1 MKLNQVRQSFLNYF
15 KNKNHK
21 ILPSSGLV
29 PKGDDSLLF
38 TNAGMVQFK
47 DTFLGLDNRDYSAT
61 TSQKCLRVGGK
72 HNDLENVG
80 FTTRHQT
87 FFEML
92 GNFSFGEYFKEKAIE
107 YAWEFLTEELKLPE
121 DRLWVTVHKDDKE
134 SEEIWLKKIGVSS
147 TRLAKLGDDDN
158 FWSMGDTGPC
168 GPCSEIF
175 FDNGKNFDGKAP
187 GEGDTGERY
196 IEIWNLVFMEFNRD
210 SNGKLSPLPV
220 KCVDTGM
227 GLERIC
233 SVMQEVG
240 SNFEI
245 DIFKSLKV
253 TFSEMYKNPND
264 QSLNVLADHIRAI
277 YFLMS
282 EDILPSNEGRG
293 YVLRRLIRR
302 ASRHA
307 EKMDP
312 ALEFPLAL
320 HLSRFEFLFKKDFP
334 DDFLNFDKIKGN
346 LAKEERLFRKTLK
359 VGTKIFEEY
368 INKSENKI
376 LDGSIAFKLH
386 DTYGFPIDL
395 TTSMALEK
403 EFKVDLK
410 GFNALMEKQK
420 GSSKSSSKFKVSDI
434 VFDSKIKNEW
444 NPSWCWGAS
453 TPGTCI
459 ALFDDDGNGTAS
471 ITDTGFAI
479 FDATPFY
486 AESGGQEGDNGSF
499 MGDYASGSVSDC
511 KKIGNIHL
519 HKISITEGV
528 LELNQE
534 VSLYV
539 DRDRREML
547 MSNHSAT
554 HLLHS
559 ALRKVLGEGVQQ
571 KGSLVSEDKLRF
583 DFSHSSKVTDDQIM
597 EIEDIVN
604 SKIEGAISTRT
615 EVLPYKE
622 ALKTGALA
630 FFGEKYGEKVNVVYI
645 GGDFSVEFC
654 GGTHVNNTSEIEGFA
669 ITKETS
675 VSSGVRRIEAIT
687 GNKYFEEA
695 QNALKTLER
704 LSVKLNVPQE
714 EVADRVDELLEISK
728 NSKKNNKTKKA
739 STLNDVKCKFSGHL
753 GKIKIF
759 ENASLEIL
767 RKESDKLKSDK
778 KIVFAICLSI
788 VEDKLIY
795 IVSSNNSD
803 ELSASDII
811 KVVNDAFDGSGGG
824 RADFAQGGSSQKGN
838 VEELVAKLK
847 ELFKG

>member
-107 YAWEFLTEELKLPE
+107 YAWEFLTVELKLPE

-210 SNGKLSPLPV
+210 SNGKLSSLPV

-227 GLERIC
+227 GLERMC

-240 SNFEI
+240 SNFDI
-245 DIFKSLKV
+245 DIFKSLKNLMSKHF
-253 TFSEMYKNPND
+253 TEPND
-264 QSLNVLADHIRAI
+264 QSLNVLADHLRAI
-277 YFLMS
+277 FFLMA
-282 EDILPSNEGRG
+282 ENIMPSNEGRG

-302 ASRHA
+302 AVRHGYKMGSR
-307 EKMDP
+307 DP
-312 ALEFPLAL
+312 FLSQFLTHLEND
-320 HLSRFEFLFKKDFP
+320 FKEDFG
-334 DDFLNFDKIKGN
+334 DDFLKFEKIQKD
-346 LAKEERLFRKTLK
+346 LLTEEQLFFKTLK
-359 VGTKIFEEY
+359 TGIEIFEAS
-368 INKSENKI
+368 INDTDGKQ
-376 LDGSIAFKLH
+376 LDGAIAFKLH
-386 DTYGFPIDL
+386 DTYGFPVDL
-395 TTSMALEK
+395 TMAMAQERGL
-403 EFKVDLK
+403 KVDQM
-410 GFNALMEKQK
+410 GFDKLMKKQRE
-420 GSSKSSSKFKVSDI
+420 GSKSSSMFKVLDI
-434 VFDSKIKNEW
+434 TIDPKINSEFVGYQEQTAKG
-444 NPSWCWGAS
+444 SCV
-453 TPGTCI
+453 
-459 ALFDDDGNGTAS
+459 ALFDKEGNSVTSLSGE
-471 ITDTGFAI
+471 GFAI
-479 FDATPFY
+479 FSKTPFY
-486 AESGGQEGDNGSF
+486 AESGGQVADIGIFKSTNLNAEILN
-499 MGDYASGSVSDC
+499 C
-511 KKIGNIHL
+511 KKVGDFHL
-519 HKISITEGV
+519 HEISIAEGT
-528 LELNQE
+528 LELKADVE
-534 VSLYV
+534 LIIDSE
-539 DRDRREML
+539 RREKIV
-547 MSNHSAT
+547 SNHSAT

-559 ALRKVLGEGVQQ
+559 ALRKVLGESVEQR
-571 KGSLVSEDKLRF
+571 GSLVNEEKLRF
-583 DFSHSSKVTDDQIM
+583 DFSHSNKVTDDQIM

-604 SKIEGAISTRT
+604 LKIEEAIDTKT
-615 EVLPYKE
+615 EVLPYE
-622 ALKTGALA
+622 DALKTGALA
-630 FFGEKYGEKVNVVYI
+630 FFGDKYGEKVRVVYI
-645 GGDFSVEFC
+645 NGDFSVEFC
-654 GGTHVNNTSEIEGFA
+654 GGTHVKNTSEIGGFA
-669 ITKETS
+669 VTNETS
-675 VSSGVRRIEAIT
+675 VSSGVRRIEAIS
-687 GNKYFEEA
+687 GDKYYKES
-695 QNALKTLER
+695 QNALKTLEL

-714 EVADRVDELLEISK
+714 KIADRVDELLESLK
-728 NSKKNNKTKKA
+728 NSKKNNPVIQAKELRDEQC
-739 STLNDVKCKFSGHL
+739 SFSGSS
-753 GKIKIF
+753 GVIKIF

-778 KIVFAICLSI
+778 KIVFAICLSTT
-788 VEDKLIY
+788 EDKLIY

-803 ELSASDII
+803 EAPASEII
-811 KVVNDAFDGSGGG
+811 KSVNDAFDGSGGG
-824 RADFAQGGSSQKGN
+824 RADFAQGGSSQKES
-838 VEELVAKLK
+838 VDEMVTKLK
-847 ELFKG
+847 GLFKG

>member
-107 YAWEFLTEELKLPE
+107 YAWEFLTKELKLPE

-210 SNGKLSPLPV
+210 SNGKLSSLPV

-227 GLERIC
+227 GLERMC

-240 SNFEI
+240 SNFDI
-245 DIFKSLKV
+245 DIFKSLKNLMSKHF
-253 TFSEMYKNPND
+253 TEPND
-264 QSLNVLADHIRAI
+264 QSLNVLADHLRAI
-277 YFLMS
+277 FFLMA
-282 EDILPSNEGRG
+282 ENIMPSNEGRG

-302 ASRHA
+302 AVRHGYKMGSR
-307 EKMDP
+307 DP
-312 ALEFPLAL
+312 FLSQFLTHLEND
-320 HLSRFEFLFKKDFP
+320 FKEDFG
-334 DDFLNFDKIKGN
+334 DDFLKFEKIQKD
-346 LAKEERLFRKTLK
+346 LLTEEQLFFKTLK
-359 VGTKIFEEY
+359 TGIEIFEASIKETDG
-368 INKSENKI
+368 KQ
-376 LDGSIAFKLH
+376 LDGAIAFKLH
-386 DTYGFPIDL
+386 DTYGFPVDL
-395 TTSMALEK
+395 TMAMAQERGL
-403 EFKVDLK
+403 KVDQK
-410 GFNALMEKQK
+410 GFDKLMKKQRE
-420 GSSKSSSKFKVSDI
+420 GSKSSSMFKVLDI
-434 VFDSKIKNEW
+434 TIDPKINSEFVGYQEQTAKG
-444 NPSWCWGAS
+444 SCV
-453 TPGTCI
+453 
-459 ALFDDDGNGTAS
+459 ALFDEEGNSVTSLSGE
-471 ITDTGFAI
+471 GFAI
-479 FDATPFY
+479 FSKTPFY
-486 AESGGQEGDNGSF
+486 AESGGQVADTGIFKSTNLKGEILN
-499 MGDYASGSVSDC
+499 C
-511 KKIGNIHL
+511 KKVGDFHL
-519 HKISITEGV
+519 HEVTIAEGS
-528 LELNQE
+528 LELNADVE
-534 VSLYV
+534 LIIDSE
-539 DRDRREML
+539 RREKIV
-547 MSNHSAT
+547 SNHSAT

-559 ALRKVLGEGVQQ
+559 ALRKVLGESVEQR
-571 KGSLVSEDKLRF
+571 GSLVNEEKLRF
-583 DFSHSSKVTDDQIM
+583 DFSHSNKVTDDQIM

-604 SKIEGAISTRT
+604 LKIEEAIDTKT
-615 EVLPYKE
+615 EVLPYE
-622 ALKTGALA
+622 DALKTGALA
-630 FFGEKYGEKVNVVYI
+630 FFGDKYGEKVRVVYI
-645 GGDFSVEFC
+645 NGDFSVEFC
-654 GGTHVNNTSEIEGFA
+654 GGTHVKNTSEIGGFA
-669 ITKETS
+669 VTNETS
-675 VSSGVRRIEAIT
+675 VSSGVRRIEAIS
-687 GNKYFEEA
+687 GDKYYKES
-695 QNALKTLER
+695 QNALKTLEL

-714 EVADRVDELLEISK
+714 KIADRVDELLESLK
-728 NSKKNNKTKKA
+728 NSKKNNPVIQAKELRDEQC
-739 STLNDVKCKFSGHL
+739 SFSGSS
-753 GKIKIF
+753 GVIKIF

-778 KIVFAICLSI
+778 KIVFAICLSTT
-788 VEDKLIY
+788 EDKLIY

-803 ELSASDII
+803 EASASEII

-824 RADFAQGGSSQKGN
+824 RADFAQGGSSQKES
-838 VEELVAKLK
+838 VDEMVTKLK
-847 ELFKG
+847 GLFKG

>member
-121 DRLWVTVHKDDKE
+121 DRLWVTVHKNDKE

-210 SNGKLSPLPV
+210 SNGKLSSLPV

-227 GLERIC
+227 GLERMC

-240 SNFEI
+240 SNFDI
-245 DIFKSLKV
+245 DIFKSLKNLMSKH
-253 TFSEMYKNPND
+253 FSEPND
-264 QSLNVLADHIRAI
+264 QSLNVLADHLRAI
-277 YFLMS
+277 FFLMA
-282 EDILPSNEGRG
+282 ENIMPSNEGRG

-302 ASRHA
+302 AVRHGYKMGSR
-307 EKMDP
+307 DP
-312 ALEFPLAL
+312 FLSQFLTHLEND
-320 HLSRFEFLFKKDFP
+320 FKKDFE
-334 DDFLNFDKIKGN
+334 DDFLKFEKIQKD
-346 LAKEERLFRKTLK
+346 LLTEEQLFFKTLK
-359 VGTKIFEEY
+359 TGIEIFEAS
-368 INKSENKI
+368 INETDGKQ
-376 LDGSIAFKLH
+376 LDGAIAFKLH
-386 DTYGFPIDL
+386 DTYGFPVDL
-395 TTSMALEK
+395 TMAMAQERGL
-403 EFKVDLK
+403 KVDQK
-410 GFNALMEKQK
+410 GFDKLMKKQK
-420 GSSKSSSKFKVSDI
+420 EGSKSSSMFKVLDI
-434 VFDSKIKNEW
+434 TIDPKINSEFVGYQEQTAKG
-444 NPSWCWGAS
+444 SCV
-453 TPGTCI
+453 
-459 ALFDDDGNGTAS
+459 ALFDEEGNSVTSLSGE
-471 ITDTGFAI
+471 GFAI
-479 FDATPFY
+479 FSKTPFY
-486 AESGGQEGDNGSF
+486 AESGGQVADIGIFKNTNLNGEILN
-499 MGDYASGSVSDC
+499 C
-511 KKIGNIHL
+511 KKVGDFHL
-519 HKISITEGV
+519 HEISITKGS
-528 LELNQE
+528 LELNADVE
-534 VSLYV
+534 LII
-539 DRDRREML
+539 DAERREKIV
-547 MSNHSAT
+547 SNHSAT

-559 ALRKVLGEGVQQ
+559 ALRKVLGESVEQR
-571 KGSLVSEDKLRF
+571 GSLVNEEKLRF
-583 DFSHSSKVTDDQIM
+583 DFSHSNKVTDDQIM

-604 SKIEGAISTRT
+604 LKIEEAIDTKT
-615 EVLPYKE
+615 EVLPYE
-622 ALKTGALA
+622 DALKTGALA
-630 FFGEKYGEKVNVVYI
+630 FFGDKYGEKVRVVYI
-645 GGDFSVEFC
+645 NGDFSVEFC
-654 GGTHVNNTSEIEGFA
+654 GGTHVKNTSEIGGFA
-669 ITKETS
+669 VTNETS
-675 VSSGVRRIEAIT
+675 VSSGVRRIEAIS
-687 GNKYFEEA
+687 GDKYYKES
-695 QNALKTLER
+695 QNALKTLEL

-714 EVADRVDELLEISK
+714 KIADRVDELLESLK
-728 NSKKNNKTKKA
+728 NSKKNNPAIQAKELRDEQC
-739 STLNDVKCKFSGHL
+739 SFSGSS
-753 GKIKIF
+753 GVFKIF
-759 ENASLEIL
+759 ENASLEVL

-778 KIVFAICLSI
+778 KIVFAICLSTT
-788 VEDKLIY
+788 EDKLIY

-803 ELSASDII
+803 EAPASEII
-811 KVVNDAFDGSGGG
+811 KSVNDAFDGSGGG
-824 RADFAQGGSSQKGN
+824 RADFAQGGSSQKES
-838 VEELVAKLK
+838 VDEMVTKLK
-847 ELFKG
+847 GLFKG

>member
-210 SNGKLSPLPV
+210 SNGKLSSLPV

-227 GLERIC
+227 GLERMC

-240 SNFEI
+240 SNFDI
-245 DIFKSLKV
+245 DIFKSLKNLMSKH
-253 TFSEMYKNPND
+253 FSEPND
-264 QSLNVLADHIRAI
+264 QSLNVLADHVRAI
-277 YFLMS
+277 FFLMA
-282 EDILPSNEGRG
+282 ENIMPSNEGRG

-302 ASRHA
+302 AVRHGYKMGSR
-307 EKMDP
+307 DP
-312 ALEFPLAL
+312 FLSQFLTHLEND
-320 HLSRFEFLFKKDFP
+320 FKEDFG
-334 DDFLNFDKIKGN
+334 DDFLKFEKIQKD
-346 LAKEERLFRKTLK
+346 LLTEEQLFFKTLK
-359 VGTKIFEEY
+359 TGIEIFEAS
-368 INKSENKI
+368 INDTDGKQ
-376 LDGSIAFKLH
+376 LDGAIAFKLH
-386 DTYGFPIDL
+386 DTYGFPVDL
-395 TTSMALEK
+395 TMAMAQERGL
-403 EFKVDLK
+403 KVDQK
-410 GFNALMEKQK
+410 GFDKLMKKQRE
-420 GSSKSSSKFKVSDI
+420 GSKSSSMFKVLDI
-434 VFDSKIKNEW
+434 TIDPKINSEFVGYQEQTAKG
-444 NPSWCWGAS
+444 SCV
-453 TPGTCI
+453 
-459 ALFDDDGNGTAS
+459 ALFDKEGNSVTSLSGE
-471 ITDTGFAI
+471 GFAI
-479 FDATPFY
+479 FSKTPFY
-486 AESGGQEGDNGSF
+486 AESGGQVADIGIFKSTNLNAEILN
-499 MGDYASGSVSDC
+499 C
-511 KKIGNIHL
+511 KKVGDFHL
-519 HKISITEGV
+519 HEISIAEGTLKLKADV
-528 LELNQE
+528 ELIIDSE
-534 VSLYV
+534 
-539 DRDRREML
+539 RREKIV
-547 MSNHSAT
+547 SNHSAT

-559 ALRKVLGEGVQQ
+559 ALRKVLGESVEQR
-571 KGSLVSEDKLRF
+571 GSLVNEEKLRF
-583 DFSHSSKVTDDQIM
+583 DFSHSNKVTDDQIM

-604 SKIEGAISTRT
+604 LKIEEAIDTKT
-615 EVLPYKE
+615 EVLPYE
-622 ALKTGALA
+622 DALKTGALA
-630 FFGEKYGEKVNVVYI
+630 FFGDKYGEKVRVVYI
-645 GGDFSVEFC
+645 NGDFSVEFC
-654 GGTHVNNTSEIEGFA
+654 GGTHVKNTSEIGGFA
-669 ITKETS
+669 VTNETS
-675 VSSGVRRIEAIT
+675 VSSGVRRIEAIS
-687 GNKYFEEA
+687 GDKYYKES
-695 QNALKTLER
+695 QNALKTLEL

-714 EVADRVDELLEISK
+714 KIADRVDELLESLK
-728 NSKKNNKTKKA
+728 NSKKNNPVIQAKELRDEQC
-739 STLNDVKCKFSGHL
+739 SFSGSS
-753 GKIKIF
+753 GVIKIF

-778 KIVFAICLSI
+778 KIVFAICLSTT
-788 VEDKLIY
+788 EDKLIY
-795 IVSSNNSD
+795 IVSSSNSD
-803 ELSASDII
+803 EAPASEII
-811 KVVNDAFDGSGGG
+811 KAVNDAFDGSGGG
-824 RADFAQGGSSQKGN
+824 RADFAQGGSSQKES
-838 VEELVAKLK
+838 VDEMVTKLK
-847 ELFKG
+847 GLFKG

>member
-210 SNGKLSPLPV
+210 SNGKLSSLPV

-227 GLERIC
+227 GLERMC

-240 SNFEI
+240 SNFDI
-245 DIFKSLKV
+245 DIFKSLKNLMSKHF
-253 TFSEMYKNPND
+253 TEPND
-264 QSLNVLADHIRAI
+264 QSLNVLADHLRAI
-277 YFLMS
+277 FFLMV
-282 EDILPSNEGRG
+282 ENIMPSNEGRG

-302 ASRHA
+302 AVRHGYKMGSR
-307 EKMDP
+307 DP
-312 ALEFPLAL
+312 FLSQFLTHLEND
-320 HLSRFEFLFKKDFP
+320 FKKDFE
-334 DDFLNFDKIKGN
+334 DDFLKFEKIQKD
-346 LAKEERLFRKTLK
+346 LLTEEQLFFKTLK
-359 VGTKIFEEY
+359 TGIEIFEAS
-368 INKSENKI
+368 INDTDGKQ
-376 LDGSIAFKLH
+376 LDGAIAFKLH
-386 DTYGFPIDL
+386 DTYGFPVDL
-395 TTSMALEK
+395 TMAMAQERGL
-403 EFKVDLK
+403 KVDQK
-410 GFNALMEKQK
+410 GFDKLMKKQRE
-420 GSSKSSSKFKVSDI
+420 GSKSSSMFKVLDI
-434 VFDSKIKNEW
+434 TIDPKIKSEFVGYQEQTAEGI
-444 NPSWCWGAS
+444 CV
-453 TPGTCI
+453 
-459 ALFDDDGNGTAS
+459 ALFDEEGNSVTSLSGE
-471 ITDTGFAI
+471 GFAI
-479 FDATPFY
+479 FSKTPFY
-486 AESGGQEGDNGSF
+486 AESGGQVADTGIFKGTNFNGEILN
-499 MGDYASGSVSDC
+499 C
-511 KKIGNIHL
+511 KKVGDFHL
-519 HKISITEGV
+519 HEVTIAEGS
-528 LELNQE
+528 LELNADVE
-534 VSLYV
+534 LIIDSE
-539 DRDRREML
+539 RREKIV
-547 MSNHSAT
+547 SNHSAT

-559 ALRKVLGEGVQQ
+559 ALRKVLGESVEQR
-571 KGSLVSEDKLRF
+571 GSLVNEEKLRF
-583 DFSHSSKVTDDQIM
+583 DFSHSNKVTDDQIM

-604 SKIEGAISTRT
+604 LKIEEAIDTKT
-615 EVLPYKE
+615 EVLPYE
-622 ALKTGALA
+622 DALKTGALA
-630 FFGEKYGEKVNVVYI
+630 FFGDKYGEKVRVVYI
-645 GGDFSVEFC
+645 NGDFSVEFC
-654 GGTHVNNTSEIEGFA
+654 GGTHVKNTSEIGGFA
-669 ITKETS
+669 VTNETS
-675 VSSGVRRIEAIT
+675 VSSGVRRIEAIS
-687 GNKYFEEA
+687 GDKYYKES
-695 QNALKTLER
+695 QNALKTLEL

-714 EVADRVDELLEISK
+714 KIADRVDELLESLK
-728 NSKKNNKTKKA
+728 NSKKNNPVIQAKELRDEQC
-739 STLNDVKCKFSGHL
+739 SFSGST
-753 GKIKIF
+753 GVIKIF

-767 RKESDKLKSDK
+767 RKESDKIKSDK
-778 KIVFAICLSI
+778 KIVFAICLSTT
-788 VEDKLIY
+788 EDKLIY

-803 ELSASDII
+803 EAPASEII
-811 KVVNDAFDGSGGG
+811 KAVNNAFDGSGGG
-824 RADFAQGGSSQKGN
+824 RADFAQGGSSNKES
-838 VEELVAKLK
+838 VDEMVTKLK
-847 ELFKG
+847 GLFKD

>member
-210 SNGKLSPLPV
+210 SNGKLSSLPV

-227 GLERIC
+227 GLERMC

-240 SNFEI
+240 SNFDI
-245 DIFKSLKV
+245 DIFKSLKNLMSKHF
-253 TFSEMYKNPND
+253 TEPND
-264 QSLNVLADHIRAI
+264 QSLNVLADHLRAI
-277 YFLMS
+277 FFLMA
-282 EDILPSNEGRG
+282 ENIMPSNEGRG

-302 ASRHA
+302 AVRHGYKMGSR
-307 EKMDP
+307 DP
-312 ALEFPLAL
+312 FLSQFLTHLEND
-320 HLSRFEFLFKKDFP
+320 FKEDFG
-334 DDFLNFDKIKGN
+334 DDFLKFEKIQKD
-346 LAKEERLFRKTLK
+346 LLTEEQLFFKTLK
-359 VGTKIFEEY
+359 TGIEIFEAS
-368 INKSENKI
+368 IDDTDGKQ
-376 LDGSIAFKLH
+376 LDGAIAFKLH
-386 DTYGFPIDL
+386 DTYGFPVDL
-395 TTSMALEK
+395 TMAMAQERGL
-403 EFKVDLK
+403 KVDQK
-410 GFNALMEKQK
+410 GFDKLMKKQRE
-420 GSSKSSSKFKVSDI
+420 GSKSSSMFKVLDI
-434 VFDSKIKNEW
+434 TIDPKINSEFVGYQEQTAKG
-444 NPSWCWGAS
+444 SCV
-453 TPGTCI
+453 
-459 ALFDDDGNGTAS
+459 ALFDEEGNSVTSLSGE
-471 ITDTGFAI
+471 GFAI
-479 FDATPFY
+479 FSKTPFY
-486 AESGGQEGDNGSF
+486 AESGGQVADIGIFKSTNLNGEILN
-499 MGDYASGSVSDC
+499 C
-511 KKIGNIHL
+511 KKVGDFHL
-519 HKISITEGV
+519 HEVTIAEGS
-528 LELNQE
+528 LELNADVE
-534 VSLYV
+534 LIIDSE
-539 DRDRREML
+539 RREKIV
-547 MSNHSAT
+547 SNHSAT

-559 ALRKVLGEGVQQ
+559 ALRKVLGESVEQR
-571 KGSLVSEDKLRF
+571 GSLVNEEKLRF
-583 DFSHSSKVTDDQIM
+583 DFSHSNKVTDDQIM

-604 SKIEGAISTRT
+604 LKIEEAIDTKT
-615 EVLPYKE
+615 EVLPYE
-622 ALKTGALA
+622 DALKTGALA
-630 FFGEKYGEKVNVVYI
+630 FFGDKYGEKVRVVYI
-645 GGDFSVEFC
+645 NGDFSVEFC
-654 GGTHVNNTSEIEGFA
+654 GGTHVKNTSEIGGFA
-669 ITKETS
+669 VTNETS
-675 VSSGVRRIEAIT
+675 VSSGVRRIEAIS
-687 GNKYFEEA
+687 GDKYYKES
-695 QNALKTLER
+695 QNALKTLEL

-714 EVADRVDELLEISK
+714 KIADRVDELLESLK
-728 NSKKNNKTKKA
+728 NSKKNNPVVQAKKLRDEQC
-739 STLNDVKCKFSGHL
+739 SFSGSS
-753 GKIKIF
+753 GVIKIF

-778 KIVFAICLSI
+778 KIVFAICLSTT
-788 VEDKLIY
+788 EDKLIY

-803 ELSASDII
+803 EAPASEII
-811 KVVNDAFDGSGGG
+811 KAVNDAFDGSGGG
-824 RADFAQGGSSQKGN
+824 RADFAQGGSSQKES
-838 VEELVAKLK
+838 VDEMVTKLK
-847 ELFKG
+847 GLFKG

>member
-210 SNGKLSPLPV
+210 SNGKLSSLPV

-227 GLERIC
+227 GLERMC

-240 SNFEI
+240 SNFDI
-245 DIFKSLKV
+245 DIFKSLKNLMSKH
-253 TFSEMYKNPND
+253 FSEPND
-264 QSLNVLADHIRAI
+264 QSLNVLADHLRAI
-277 YFLMS
+277 FFLMA
-282 EDILPSNEGRG
+282 ENIMPSNEGRG

-302 ASRHA
+302 AVRHGYKMGSR
-307 EKMDP
+307 DP
-312 ALEFPLAL
+312 FLSQFLTHLEND
-320 HLSRFEFLFKKDFP
+320 FKEDFG
-334 DDFLNFDKIKGN
+334 DDFLKFEKIQKD
-346 LAKEERLFRKTLK
+346 LLTEERLFFKTLK
-359 VGTKIFEEY
+359 TGIEIFEAS
-368 INKSENKI
+368 INDTDGKQ
-376 LDGSIAFKLH
+376 LDGAIAFKLH
-386 DTYGFPIDL
+386 DTYGFPVDL
-395 TTSMALEK
+395 TMAMAQERGL
-403 EFKVDLK
+403 KVDQM
-410 GFNALMEKQK
+410 GFDKLMKKQRE
-420 GSSKSSSKFKVSDI
+420 GSKSSSMFKVLDI
-434 VFDSKIKNEW
+434 TIDPKINSEFVGYQEQTAKG
-444 NPSWCWGAS
+444 SCV
-453 TPGTCI
+453 
-459 ALFDDDGNGTAS
+459 ALFDEEGNSVTSLSGE
-471 ITDTGFAI
+471 GFAI
-479 FDATPFY
+479 FSKTPFY
-486 AESGGQEGDNGSF
+486 AESGGQVADIGIFKSTNLNGEILN
-499 MGDYASGSVSDC
+499 C
-511 KKIGNIHL
+511 KKVGDFHL
-519 HKISITEGV
+519 HEVTIAEGS
-528 LELNQE
+528 LELNADVE
-534 VSLYV
+534 LIIDSK
-539 DRDRREML
+539 RREKIV
-547 MSNHSAT
+547 SNHSAT

-559 ALRKVLGEGVQQ
+559 ALRKVLGESVEQR
-571 KGSLVSEDKLRF
+571 GSLVNEEKLRF
-583 DFSHSSKVTDDQIM
+583 DFSHSNKVTDNQIM

-604 SKIEGAISTRT
+604 LKIEEAIDTKT
-615 EVLPYKE
+615 EVLPYE
-622 ALKTGALA
+622 DALKTGALA
-630 FFGEKYGEKVNVVYI
+630 FFGDKYGEKVRVVYI
-645 GGDFSVEFC
+645 NGDFSVEFC
-654 GGTHVNNTSEIEGFA
+654 GGTHVKNTSEIGGFA
-669 ITKETS
+669 VTNETS
-675 VSSGVRRIEAIT
+675 VSSGVRRIEAIS
-687 GNKYFEEA
+687 GDKYYKES
-695 QNALKTLER
+695 QNALKTLEL

-714 EVADRVDELLEISK
+714 KIADRVDELLESLK
-728 NSKKNNKTKKA
+728 NSKKNNPVIQAKELRDEQC
-739 STLNDVKCKFSGHL
+739 SFSGSS
-753 GKIKIF
+753 GVIKIF

-778 KIVFAICLSI
+778 KIVFAICLSTT
-788 VEDKLIY
+788 EDKLIY

-803 ELSASDII
+803 EAPASEII

-824 RADFAQGGSSQKGN
+824 RADFAQGGSSQKESADEM
-838 VEELVAKLK
+838 VTKLK
-847 ELFKG
+847 GLFKG

>member
-1 MKLNQVRQSFLNYF
+1 LKLNQVRQSFLNYF

-210 SNGKLSPLPV
+210 SNGKLSSLPV

-227 GLERIC
+227 GLERMC

-240 SNFEI
+240 SNFDI
-245 DIFKSLKV
+245 DIFKSLKNLMSKHF
-253 TFSEMYKNPND
+253 TEPND
-264 QSLNVLADHIRAI
+264 QSLNVLADHLRAI
-277 YFLMS
+277 FFLMA
-282 EDILPSNEGRG
+282 ENIMPSNEGRG

-302 ASRHA
+302 AVRHGYKMGSR
-307 EKMDP
+307 DP
-312 ALEFPLAL
+312 FLSQFLTHLENDFKED
-320 HLSRFEFLFKKDFP
+320 FE
-334 DDFLNFDKIKGN
+334 DDFLKFEKIQKD
-346 LAKEERLFRKTLK
+346 LLTEEQLFFKTLK
-359 VGTKIFEEY
+359 TGIEIFEAS
-368 INKSENKI
+368 INETDGKQ
-376 LDGSIAFKLH
+376 LDGAIAFKLH
-386 DTYGFPIDL
+386 DTYGFPVDL
-395 TTSMALEK
+395 TMAMAQERGL
-403 EFKVDLK
+403 KVDQK
-410 GFNALMEKQK
+410 GFDKLMKKQRE
-420 GSSKSSSKFKVSDI
+420 GSKSSSMFKVLDI
-434 VFDSKIKNEW
+434 TIDPKINSEFVGYQEQTAKG
-444 NPSWCWGAS
+444 SCV
-453 TPGTCI
+453 
-459 ALFDDDGNGTAS
+459 ALFDKEGNSVTSLSGE
-471 ITDTGFAI
+471 GFAI
-479 FDATPFY
+479 FSKTPFY
-486 AESGGQEGDNGSF
+486 AESGGQVADIGIFKSTNLNAEILN
-499 MGDYASGSVSDC
+499 C
-511 KKIGNIHL
+511 KKVGDFHL
-519 HKISITEGV
+519 HEISIAEGT
-528 LELNQE
+528 LELKADVE
-534 VSLYV
+534 LIIDSE
-539 DRDRREML
+539 RREKIV
-547 MSNHSAT
+547 SNHSAT

-559 ALRKVLGEGVQQ
+559 ALRKVLGESVEQR
-571 KGSLVSEDKLRF
+571 GSLVNEEKLRF
-583 DFSHSSKVTDDQIM
+583 DFSHSNKVTDDQIM

-604 SKIEGAISTRT
+604 LKIEEAIDTKT
-615 EVLPYKE
+615 EVLPYE
-622 ALKTGALA
+622 DALKTGALA
-630 FFGEKYGEKVNVVYI
+630 FFGDKYGEKVRVVYI
-645 GGDFSVEFC
+645 NGDFSVEFC
-654 GGTHVNNTSEIEGFA
+654 GGTHVRNTSEIGGFA
-669 ITKETS
+669 VTNETS
-675 VSSGVRRIEAIT
+675 VSSGVRRIEAIS
-687 GNKYFEEA
+687 GDKYYKES
-695 QNALKTLER
+695 QNALKILEL

-714 EVADRVDELLEISK
+714 KIADRVDELLESLK
-728 NSKKNNKTKKA
+728 NSKKNNPVIQAKELRDEQC
-739 STLNDVKCKFSGHL
+739 SFSGSS
-753 GKIKIF
+753 GVIKIF

-778 KIVFAICLSI
+778 KIVFAICLSTT
-788 VEDKLIY
+788 EDKLIY
-795 IVSSNNSD
+795 IVSSSNSD
-803 ELSASDII
+803 EAPASEII
-811 KVVNDAFDGSGGG
+811 KAVNDAFDGSGGG
-824 RADFAQGGSSQKGN
+824 RADFAQGGSSQKES
-838 VEELVAKLK
+838 VDEMVTKLK
-847 ELFKG
+847 GLFKG

>member
-175 FDNGKNFDGKAP
+175 FDSGKNFDGKAP

-210 SNGKLSPLPV
+210 SNGKLSSLPV

-227 GLERIC
+227 GLERMC

-240 SNFEI
+240 SNFDI
-245 DIFKSLKV
+245 DIFKSLKNLMSKHF
-253 TFSEMYKNPND
+253 TEPND
-264 QSLNVLADHIRAI
+264 QSLNVLADHLRAI
-277 YFLMS
+277 FFLMA
-282 EDILPSNEGRG
+282 ENIMPSNEGRG

-302 ASRHA
+302 AVRHGYKMGSR
-307 EKMDP
+307 DP
-312 ALEFPLAL
+312 FLSQFLTHLEND
-320 HLSRFEFLFKKDFP
+320 FKEDFG
-334 DDFLNFDKIKGN
+334 DDFLKLEKIQKD
-346 LAKEERLFRKTLK
+346 LLTEEQLFFKTLK
-359 VGTKIFEEY
+359 TGIEIFEAS
-368 INKSENKI
+368 INDTDGKQ
-376 LDGSIAFKLH
+376 LDGAIAFKLH
-386 DTYGFPIDL
+386 DTYGFPVDL
-395 TTSMALEK
+395 TMAMAQERGL
-403 EFKVDLK
+403 KVDQK
-410 GFNALMEKQK
+410 GFDKLMKKQRE
-420 GSSKSSSKFKVSDI
+420 GSKSSSMFKVLDI
-434 VFDSKIKNEW
+434 TIDPKINSEFVGYQEQTAKG
-444 NPSWCWGAS
+444 SCV
-453 TPGTCI
+453 
-459 ALFDDDGNGTAS
+459 ALFDEEGNSVTSLSGE
-471 ITDTGFAI
+471 GFAI
-479 FDATPFY
+479 FSKTPFY
-486 AESGGQEGDNGSF
+486 AESGGQVADIGIFKSTNLNGEILN
-499 MGDYASGSVSDC
+499 C
-511 KKIGNIHL
+511 KKVGDFHL
-519 HKISITEGV
+519 HEVTIAEGS
-528 LELNQE
+528 LELNADVE
-534 VSLYV
+534 LIIDSK
-539 DRDRREML
+539 RREKIV
-547 MSNHSAT
+547 SNHSAT

-559 ALRKVLGEGVQQ
+559 ALRKVLGESVEQR
-571 KGSLVSEDKLRF
+571 GSLVNEEKLRF
-583 DFSHSSKVTDDQIM
+583 DFSHSNKVTDDQIM

-604 SKIEGAISTRT
+604 LKIEEAIDTKT
-615 EVLPYKE
+615 EVLPYE
-622 ALKTGALA
+622 DALKTGALA
-630 FFGEKYGEKVNVVYI
+630 FFGDKYGEKVRVVYI
-645 GGDFSVEFC
+645 NGDFSVEFC
-654 GGTHVNNTSEIEGFA
+654 GGTHVKNTSEIGGFA
-669 ITKETS
+669 VTNETS
-675 VSSGVRRIEAIT
+675 VSSGVRRIEAIS
-687 GNKYFEEA
+687 GDKYYKES
-695 QNALKTLER
+695 QNALKTLEL

-714 EVADRVDELLEISK
+714 KIADRVDELLESLK
-728 NSKKNNKTKKA
+728 NSKKNNPVVQAKELRDEQC
-739 STLNDVKCKFSGHL
+739 SFSGSS
-753 GKIKIF
+753 GVIKIF

-778 KIVFAICLSI
+778 KIVFAICLSTT
-788 VEDKLIY
+788 EDKLIY

-803 ELSASDII
+803 EAPASEII

-824 RADFAQGGSSQKGN
+824 RADFAQGGSSQKESADEM
-838 VEELVAKLK
+838 VTKLK
-847 ELFKG
+847 GLFKG

>member
-210 SNGKLSPLPV
+210 SNGKLSSLPV

-227 GLERIC
+227 GLERMC

-240 SNFEI
+240 SNFDI
-245 DIFKSLKV
+245 DIFKSLKNLMSKHF
-253 TFSEMYKNPND
+253 TEPND
-264 QSLNVLADHIRAI
+264 QSLNVLADHLRAI
-277 YFLMS
+277 FFLMA
-282 EDILPSNEGRG
+282 ENIIPSNEGRG

-302 ASRHA
+302 AVRHGYKMGSR
-307 EKMDP
+307 DP
-312 ALEFPLAL
+312 FLSQFLT
-320 HLSRFEFLFKKDFP
+320 HLKNDFKEDFG
-334 DDFLNFDKIKGN
+334 DDFLKFEKIQKD
-346 LAKEERLFRKTLK
+346 LLTEEQLFFKTLK
-359 VGTKIFEEY
+359 TGIEIFEAS
-368 INKSENKI
+368 INDTDGKQ
-376 LDGSIAFKLH
+376 LDGAIAFKLH
-386 DTYGFPIDL
+386 DTYGFPVDL
-395 TTSMALEK
+395 TMAMAQERGL
-403 EFKVDLK
+403 KVDQK
-410 GFNALMEKQK
+410 GFDKLMKKQRE
-420 GSSKSSSKFKVSDI
+420 GSKSSSMFKVLDI
-434 VFDSKIKNEW
+434 TIDPKINSEFVGYQEQTAEG
-444 NPSWCWGAS
+444 SCV
-453 TPGTCI
+453 
-459 ALFDDDGNGTAS
+459 ALFDEEGNSVTSLSGE
-471 ITDTGFAI
+471 GFAI
-479 FDATPFY
+479 FSKTPFY
-486 AESGGQEGDNGSF
+486 AESGGQVADTGIFKSTNLKGEILN
-499 MGDYASGSVSDC
+499 C
-511 KKIGNIHL
+511 KKVGDFHL
-519 HKISITEGV
+519 HEVTIAEGS
-528 LELNQE
+528 LELNADVE
-534 VSLYV
+534 LIIDSE
-539 DRDRREML
+539 RREKIV
-547 MSNHSAT
+547 SNHSAT

-559 ALRKVLGEGVQQ
+559 ALRKVLGENVEQR
-571 KGSLVSEDKLRF
+571 GSLVNEEKLRF
-583 DFSHSSKVTDDQIM
+583 DFSHSNKVTDDQIM

-604 SKIEGAISTRT
+604 LKIEEAIDTKT
-615 EVLPYKE
+615 EVLPYE
-622 ALKTGALA
+622 DALKTGALA
-630 FFGEKYGEKVNVVYI
+630 FFGDKYGEKVRVVYI
-645 GGDFSVEFC
+645 NGDFSVEFC
-654 GGTHVNNTSEIEGFA
+654 GGTHVKNTSEIGGFA
-669 ITKETS
+669 VTNETS
-675 VSSGVRRIEAIT
+675 VSSGVRRIEAIS
-687 GNKYFEEA
+687 GEKYYKES
-695 QNALKTLER
+695 QNALKTLEL

-714 EVADRVDELLEISK
+714 KIADRVDELLESLK
-728 NSKKNNKTKKA
+728 NSKKNNPVIQAKE
-739 STLNDVKCKFSGHL
+739 LRDEQCNFSGSS
-753 GKIKIF
+753 GVIKIF

-778 KIVFAICLSI
+778 KIVFAICLSTT
-788 VEDKLIY
+788 EDKLIY

-803 ELSASDII
+803 EAPASEII
-811 KVVNDAFDGSGGG
+811 KSVNDAFDGSGGG
-824 RADFAQGGSSQKGN
+824 RADFAQGGSSQKES
-838 VEELVAKLK
+838 VDEMVTKLK
-847 ELFKG
+847 GLFKG

>member
-210 SNGKLSPLPV
+210 SNGKLSSLPV

-227 GLERIC
+227 GLERMC

-240 SNFEI
+240 SNFDI
-245 DIFKSLKV
+245 DIFKSLKNLMSKHF
-253 TFSEMYKNPND
+253 TEPND
-264 QSLNVLADHIRAI
+264 QSLNVLADHLRAI
-277 YFLMS
+277 FFLMA
-282 EDILPSNEGRG
+282 ENIMPSNEGRG

-302 ASRHA
+302 AVRHGYKMGSR
-307 EKMDP
+307 DP
-312 ALEFPLAL
+312 FLSQFLTHLEND
-320 HLSRFEFLFKKDFP
+320 FKEDFG
-334 DDFLNFDKIKGN
+334 DDFLKFEKIQKD
-346 LAKEERLFRKTLK
+346 LLTEEQLFFKTLK
-359 VGTKIFEEY
+359 TGIEIFEAS
-368 INKSENKI
+368 INDTDGKQ
-376 LDGSIAFKLH
+376 LDGAIAFKLH
-386 DTYGFPIDL
+386 DTYGFPVDL
-395 TTSMALEK
+395 TMAMAQERGL
-403 EFKVDLK
+403 KVDQK
-410 GFNALMEKQK
+410 GFDKLMKKQRE
-420 GSSKSSSKFKVSDI
+420 GSKSSSMFKVLDI
-434 VFDSKIKNEW
+434 TIDPKINSEFVGYQEQTAKG
-444 NPSWCWGAS
+444 SCV
-453 TPGTCI
+453 
-459 ALFDDDGNGTAS
+459 ALFDEEGNSVTSLSGE
-471 ITDTGFAI
+471 GFAI
-479 FDATPFY
+479 FSKTPFY
-486 AESGGQEGDNGSF
+486 AESGGQVADIGIFKSTNLKGEILN
-499 MGDYASGSVSDC
+499 C
-511 KKIGNIHL
+511 KKVGDFHL
-519 HKISITEGV
+519 HEVTIAEGA
-528 LELNQE
+528 LELNADVE
-534 VSLYV
+534 LIIDSE
-539 DRDRREML
+539 RREKIV
-547 MSNHSAT
+547 SNHSAT

-559 ALRKVLGEGVQQ
+559 ALRKVLGESVEQR
-571 KGSLVSEDKLRF
+571 GSLVNEEKLRF
-583 DFSHSSKVTDDQIM
+583 DFSHSNKVTDDQIM

-604 SKIEGAISTRT
+604 LKIEEAIDTKT
-615 EVLPYKE
+615 EVLPYE
-622 ALKTGALA
+622 DALKTGALA
-630 FFGEKYGEKVNVVYI
+630 FFGDKYGEKVRVVYI
-645 GGDFSVEFC
+645 NGDFSVEFC
-654 GGTHVNNTSEIEGFA
+654 GGTHVKNTSEIGGFA
-669 ITKETS
+669 VTNETS
-675 VSSGVRRIEAIT
+675 VSSGVRRIEAIS
-687 GNKYFEEA
+687 GDKYYKES
-695 QNALKTLER
+695 QNALKTLEL

-714 EVADRVDELLEISK
+714 KIADRVDELLESLK
-728 NSKKNNKTKKA
+728 NSKKNNPVIQAKELRDEQC
-739 STLNDVKCKFSGHL
+739 SFSGSS
-753 GKIKIF
+753 GVIKIF

-778 KIVFAICLSI
+778 KIVFAICLSTT
-788 VEDKLIY
+788 EDKLIY

-803 ELSASDII
+803 EAPASEII
-811 KVVNDAFDGSGGG
+811 KSVNEAFDGSGGG
-824 RADFAQGGSSQKGN
+824 RADFAQGGSSQKES
-838 VEELVAKLK
+838 VDEMVTKLK
-847 ELFKG
+847 GLFKG

>member
-107 YAWEFLTEELKLPE
+107 YAWEFLTKELKLPE

-210 SNGKLSPLPV
+210 SNGKLSSLPV

-227 GLERIC
+227 GLERMC

-240 SNFEI
+240 SNFDI
-245 DIFKSLKV
+245 DIFKSLKNLMSKHF
-253 TFSEMYKNPND
+253 TEPND
-264 QSLNVLADHIRAI
+264 QSLNVLADHLRAI
-277 YFLMS
+277 FFLMA
-282 EDILPSNEGRG
+282 ENIMPSNEGRG

-302 ASRHA
+302 AVRHGYKMGSR
-307 EKMDP
+307 DP
-312 ALEFPLAL
+312 FLSQFLTHLEND
-320 HLSRFEFLFKKDFP
+320 FKEDFG
-334 DDFLNFDKIKGN
+334 DDFLKFEKIQKD
-346 LAKEERLFRKTLK
+346 LLTEEQLFFKTLK
-359 VGTKIFEEY
+359 TGIEIFEASIKETDG
-368 INKSENKI
+368 KQ
-376 LDGSIAFKLH
+376 LDGAIAFKLH
-386 DTYGFPIDL
+386 DTYGFPVDL
-395 TTSMALEK
+395 TMAMAQERGL
-403 EFKVDLK
+403 KVDQI
-410 GFNALMEKQK
+410 GFDKLMKKQRE
-420 GSSKSSSKFKVSDI
+420 GSKSSSMFKVLDI
-434 VFDSKIKNEW
+434 TIDPKVNSEFVGYQEQTAKGS
-444 NPSWCWGAS
+444 CV
-453 TPGTCI
+453 
-459 ALFDDDGNGTAS
+459 ALFDEEGNSVTSLSGE
-471 ITDTGFAI
+471 GFAI
-479 FDATPFY
+479 FSKTPFY
-486 AESGGQEGDNGSF
+486 AESGGQVADIGIFKSTNLNGEILN
-499 MGDYASGSVSDC
+499 C
-511 KKIGNIHL
+511 KKVGDFHL
-519 HKISITEGV
+519 HEVTIAKGS
-528 LELNQE
+528 LELNADVE
-534 VSLYV
+534 LII
-539 DRDRREML
+539 DAERREKIV
-547 MSNHSAT
+547 SNHSAT

-559 ALRKVLGEGVQQ
+559 ALRKVLGESVEQR
-571 KGSLVSEDKLRF
+571 GSLVNEEKLRF
-583 DFSHSSKVTDDQIM
+583 DFSHSNKVTDDQIM

-604 SKIEGAISTRT
+604 LKIEEAIDTKT
-615 EVLPYKE
+615 EVLPYE
-622 ALKTGALA
+622 DALKTGALA
-630 FFGEKYGEKVNVVYI
+630 FFGDKYGEKVRVVYI
-645 GGDFSVEFC
+645 NGDFSVEFC
-654 GGTHVNNTSEIEGFA
+654 GGTHVKNTSEIGGFA
-669 ITKETS
+669 VTNETS
-675 VSSGVRRIEAIT
+675 VSSGVRRIEAIS
-687 GNKYFEEA
+687 GDKYYKES
-695 QNALKTLER
+695 QNALKTLEL

-714 EVADRVDELLEISK
+714 KIADRVDELLESLK
-728 NSKKNNKTKKA
+728 NSKKNNPVVQAKELRDEQC
-739 STLNDVKCKFSGHL
+739 SFSGSS
-753 GKIKIF
+753 GVIKIF

-778 KIVFAICLSI
+778 KIVFAICLSTT
-788 VEDKLIY
+788 EDKLIY

-803 ELSASDII
+803 EAPASEII
-811 KVVNDAFDGSGGG
+811 KAMNDAFDGSGGG
-824 RADFAQGGSSQKGN
+824 RADFAQGGSSQKES
-838 VEELVAKLK
+838 VDEIVTKLK
-847 ELFKG
+847 GLLKG

>member
-107 YAWEFLTEELKLPE
+107 YAWEFLTQELKLPE

-210 SNGKLSPLPV
+210 SNGKLSSLPV

-227 GLERIC
+227 GLERMC

-240 SNFEI
+240 SNFDI
-245 DIFKSLKV
+245 DIFKSLKNLMSKHF
-253 TFSEMYKNPND
+253 TEPND
-264 QSLNVLADHIRAI
+264 QSLNVLADHLRAI
-277 YFLMS
+277 FFLMA
-282 EDILPSNEGRG
+282 ENIMPSNEGRG

-302 ASRHA
+302 AVRHGYKMGSR
-307 EKMDP
+307 DP
-312 ALEFPLAL
+312 FLSQFLTHLENDFKED
-320 HLSRFEFLFKKDFP
+320 FE
-334 DDFLNFDKIKGN
+334 DDFLKFEKIQKD
-346 LAKEERLFRKTLK
+346 LLTEEQLFFKTLK
-359 VGTKIFEEY
+359 TGIEIFEAS
-368 INKSENKI
+368 IDDTDGKQ
-376 LDGSIAFKLH
+376 LDGAIAFKLH
-386 DTYGFPIDL
+386 DTYGFPVDL
-395 TTSMALEK
+395 TMAMAQERGL
-403 EFKVDLK
+403 KVDQK
-410 GFNALMEKQK
+410 GFDKLMKKQRE
-420 GSSKSSSKFKVSDI
+420 GSKSSSMFKVLDI
-434 VFDSKIKNEW
+434 TIDPKINSEFVGYQEQTAKG
-444 NPSWCWGAS
+444 SCV
-453 TPGTCI
+453 
-459 ALFDDDGNGTAS
+459 ALFDEEGNSVTSLSGE
-471 ITDTGFAI
+471 GFAI
-479 FDATPFY
+479 FSKTPFY
-486 AESGGQEGDNGSF
+486 AESGGQVADIGIFKSTNLNGEILN
-499 MGDYASGSVSDC
+499 C
-511 KKIGNIHL
+511 KKVGDFHL
-519 HKISITEGV
+519 HEVTIAEGS
-528 LELNQE
+528 LELNADVE
-534 VSLYV
+534 LIIDSE
-539 DRDRREML
+539 RREKIV
-547 MSNHSAT
+547 SNHSAT

-559 ALRKVLGEGVQQ
+559 ALRKVLGESVEQR
-571 KGSLVSEDKLRF
+571 GSLVNEEKLRF
-583 DFSHSSKVTDDQIM
+583 DFSHSNKVTDDQIM

-604 SKIEGAISTRT
+604 LKIEEAIDTKT
-615 EVLPYKE
+615 EVLPYE
-622 ALKTGALA
+622 DALKTGALA
-630 FFGEKYGEKVNVVYI
+630 FFGDKYGEKVRVVYI
-645 GGDFSVEFC
+645 NGDFSVEFC
-654 GGTHVNNTSEIEGFA
+654 GGTHVKNTSEIGGFA
-669 ITKETS
+669 VTNETS
-675 VSSGVRRIEAIT
+675 VSSGVRRIEAIS
-687 GNKYFEEA
+687 GDKYYKES
-695 QNALKTLER
+695 QNALKTLEL

-714 EVADRVDELLEISK
+714 KIADRVDELLESLK
-728 NSKKNNKTKKA
+728 NSKKNNPVVQAKKLRDEQC
-739 STLNDVKCKFSGHL
+739 SFSGSS
-753 GKIKIF
+753 GVIKIF

-778 KIVFAICLSI
+778 KIVFAICLSTT
-788 VEDKLIY
+788 EDKLIY

-803 ELSASDII
+803 EAPASEII
-811 KVVNDAFDGSGGG
+811 KAVNDAFDGSGGG
-824 RADFAQGGSSQKGN
+824 RADFAQGGSSQKES
-838 VEELVAKLK
+838 VDEMVTKLK
-847 ELFKG
+847 GLFKG

>member
-210 SNGKLSPLPV
+210 SNGKLSSLPV

-227 GLERIC
+227 GLERMC

-240 SNFEI
+240 SNFDI
-245 DIFKSLKV
+245 DIFKSLKNLMSKHF
-253 TFSEMYKNPND
+253 TEPND
-264 QSLNVLADHIRAI
+264 QSLNVLADHLRAI
-277 YFLMS
+277 FFLMA
-282 EDILPSNEGRG
+282 ENIMPSNEGRG

-302 ASRHA
+302 AVRHGYKMGSR
-307 EKMDP
+307 DP
-312 ALEFPLAL
+312 FLSQFLTHLEND
-320 HLSRFEFLFKKDFP
+320 FKEDFG
-334 DDFLNFDKIKGN
+334 DDFLKFEKIQKD
-346 LAKEERLFRKTLK
+346 LLTEEQLFFKTLK
-359 VGTKIFEEY
+359 TGIEIFEAS
-368 INKSENKI
+368 INDTDGKQ
-376 LDGSIAFKLH
+376 LDGAIAFKLH
-386 DTYGFPIDL
+386 DTYGFPVDL
-395 TTSMALEK
+395 TMAMAQERGL
-403 EFKVDLK
+403 KVDQK
-410 GFNALMEKQK
+410 GFDKLMKKQRE
-420 GSSKSSSKFKVSDI
+420 GSKSSSMFKVLDI
-434 VFDSKIKNEW
+434 TIDPKINSEFVGYQEQTAKG
-444 NPSWCWGAS
+444 SCV
-453 TPGTCI
+453 
-459 ALFDDDGNGTAS
+459 ALFDEEGNSVTSLSGE
-471 ITDTGFAI
+471 GFAI
-479 FDATPFY
+479 FSKTPFY
-486 AESGGQEGDNGSF
+486 AESGGQVADTGIFKSTNLKGEILN
-499 MGDYASGSVSDC
+499 C
-511 KKIGNIHL
+511 KKVGDFHL
-519 HKISITEGV
+519 HEVTIAEGS
-528 LELNQE
+528 LELNADVE
-534 VSLYV
+534 LIIDSE
-539 DRDRREML
+539 RREKIV
-547 MSNHSAT
+547 SNHSAT

-559 ALRKVLGEGVQQ
+559 ALRKVLGESVEQR
-571 KGSLVSEDKLRF
+571 GSLVNEEKLRF
-583 DFSHSSKVTDDQIM
+583 DFSHSNKVTDDQIM

-604 SKIEGAISTRT
+604 LKIEEAIDTKT
-615 EVLPYKE
+615 EVLPYE
-622 ALKTGALA
+622 DALKTGALA
-630 FFGEKYGEKVNVVYI
+630 FFGDKYGEKVRVVYI
-645 GGDFSVEFC
+645 NGDFSVEFC
-654 GGTHVNNTSEIEGFA
+654 GGTHVKNTSEIGGFA
-669 ITKETS
+669 VTNETS
-675 VSSGVRRIEAIT
+675 VSSGVRRIEAIS
-687 GNKYFEEA
+687 GDKYYKES
-695 QNALKTLER
+695 QNALKTLEL

-714 EVADRVDELLEISK
+714 KIADRVDELLESLK
-728 NSKKNNKTKKA
+728 NSKKNNPVVQAKELRDEQC
-739 STLNDVKCKFSGHL
+739 SFSGSS
-753 GKIKIF
+753 GVIKIF

-778 KIVFAICLSI
+778 KIVFAICLSTT
-788 VEDKLIY
+788 EDKLIY

-803 ELSASDII
+803 EAPASEII
-811 KVVNDAFDGSGGG
+811 KAVNDAFDGSGGG
-824 RADFAQGGSSQKGN
+824 RADFAQGGSSQKES
-838 VEELVAKLK
+838 VDEMVTKLK
-847 ELFKG
+847 GLFKG

>member
-210 SNGKLSPLPV
+210 SNGKLSSLPV

-227 GLERIC
+227 GLERMC

-240 SNFEI
+240 SNFDI
-245 DIFKSLKV
+245 DIFKSLKNLMSKHF
-253 TFSEMYKNPND
+253 TEPND
-264 QSLNVLADHIRAI
+264 QSLNVLADHLRAI
-277 YFLMS
+277 FFLMA
-282 EDILPSNEGRG
+282 ENIMPSNEGRG

-302 ASRHA
+302 AVRHGYKMGSR
-307 EKMDP
+307 DP
-312 ALEFPLAL
+312 FLSQFLTHLENDFKED
-320 HLSRFEFLFKKDFP
+320 FE
-334 DDFLNFDKIKGN
+334 DDFLKFEKIQKD
-346 LAKEERLFRKTLK
+346 LLTEEQLFFKTLK
-359 VGTKIFEEY
+359 TGIEIFEAS
-368 INKSENKI
+368 INETDGKQ
-376 LDGSIAFKLH
+376 LDGAIVFKLH
-386 DTYGFPIDL
+386 DTYGFPVDL
-395 TTSMALEK
+395 TMAMAQERGL
-403 EFKVDLK
+403 KVDQK
-410 GFNALMEKQK
+410 GFDKLMKKQRE
-420 GSSKSSSKFKVSDI
+420 GSKSSSMFKVLDI
-434 VFDSKIKNEW
+434 TIDPKINSEFVGYQEQTAKG
-444 NPSWCWGAS
+444 SCV
-453 TPGTCI
+453 
-459 ALFDDDGNGTAS
+459 ALFDKEGNSVTSLSGE
-471 ITDTGFAI
+471 GFAI
-479 FDATPFY
+479 FSKTPFY
-486 AESGGQEGDNGSF
+486 AESGGQVADIGIFKSTNLNAEILN
-499 MGDYASGSVSDC
+499 C
-511 KKIGNIHL
+511 KKVGDFHL
-519 HKISITEGV
+519 HEISIAEGTLKLKADV
-528 LELNQE
+528 ELIIDSE
-534 VSLYV
+534 
-539 DRDRREML
+539 RREKIV
-547 MSNHSAT
+547 SNHSAT

-559 ALRKVLGEGVQQ
+559 ALRKVLGESVEQR
-571 KGSLVSEDKLRF
+571 GSLVNEEKLRF
-583 DFSHSSKVTDDQIM
+583 DFSHSNKVTVDQIM

-604 SKIEGAISTRT
+604 LKIEEAIDTKT
-615 EVLPYKE
+615 EVLPYE
-622 ALKTGALA
+622 DALKTGALA
-630 FFGEKYGEKVNVVYI
+630 FFGDKYGEKVRVVYI
-645 GGDFSVEFC
+645 NGDFSVEFC
-654 GGTHVNNTSEIEGFA
+654 GGTHVRNTSEIGGFA
-669 ITKETS
+669 VTNETS
-675 VSSGVRRIEAIT
+675 VSSGVRRIEAIS
-687 GNKYFEEA
+687 GDKYYKES
-695 QNALKTLER
+695 QNALKILEL

-714 EVADRVDELLEISK
+714 KIADRVDELLESLK
-728 NSKKNNKTKKA
+728 NSKKNNPVIQAKELRDEQC
-739 STLNDVKCKFSGHL
+739 SFSGSS
-753 GKIKIF
+753 GVIKIF

-778 KIVFAICLSI
+778 KIVFAICLSTT
-788 VEDKLIY
+788 EDKLIY
-795 IVSSNNSD
+795 IVSSSNSD
-803 ELSASDII
+803 EAPASEII
-811 KVVNDAFDGSGGG
+811 KAVNDAFDGSGGG
-824 RADFAQGGSSQKGN
+824 RADFAQGGSSQKES
-838 VEELVAKLK
+838 VDEMVTKLK
-847 ELFKG
+847 GLFKG

>member
-210 SNGKLSPLPV
+210 SNGKLSSLPV

-227 GLERIC
+227 GLERMC

-240 SNFEI
+240 SNFDI
-245 DIFKSLKV
+245 DIFKSLKNLMSKHF
-253 TFSEMYKNPND
+253 TEPND
-264 QSLNVLADHIRAI
+264 QSLNVLADHLRAI
-277 YFLMS
+277 FFLMA
-282 EDILPSNEGRG
+282 ENIMPSNEGRG

-302 ASRHA
+302 AVRHGYKMGSR
-307 EKMDP
+307 DP
-312 ALEFPLAL
+312 FLSQFLT
-320 HLSRFEFLFKKDFP
+320 HLKNDFKEDFE
-334 DDFLNFDKIKGN
+334 DDFLKFEKIQKD
-346 LAKEERLFRKTLK
+346 LLTEEQLFFKTLK
-359 VGTKIFEEY
+359 TGIEIFEAS
-368 INKSENKI
+368 INETDGKQ
-376 LDGSIAFKLH
+376 LDGAIAFKLH
-386 DTYGFPIDL
+386 DTYGFPVDL
-395 TTSMALEK
+395 TMAMAQERGL
-403 EFKVDLK
+403 KVDQK
-410 GFNALMEKQK
+410 GFDKLMKKQRE
-420 GSSKSSSKFKVSDI
+420 GSKSSSMFKVLDI
-434 VFDSKIKNEW
+434 TIDPKINSEFVGYQEQTAKG
-444 NPSWCWGAS
+444 SCV
-453 TPGTCI
+453 
-459 ALFDDDGNGTAS
+459 ALFDKEGNSVTSLSGE
-471 ITDTGFAI
+471 GFAI
-479 FDATPFY
+479 FSKTPFY
-486 AESGGQEGDNGSF
+486 AESGGQVADIGIFKSTNLNAEILN
-499 MGDYASGSVSDC
+499 C
-511 KKIGNIHL
+511 KKVGDFHL
-519 HKISITEGV
+519 HEISIAEGT
-528 LELNQE
+528 LELKADVE
-534 VSLYV
+534 LIIDSE
-539 DRDRREML
+539 RREKIV
-547 MSNHSAT
+547 SNHSAT

-559 ALRKVLGEGVQQ
+559 ALRKVLGESVEQR
-571 KGSLVSEDKLRF
+571 GSLVNEEKLRF
-583 DFSHSSKVTDDQIM
+583 DFSHSNKVTDDQIM

-604 SKIEGAISTRT
+604 LKIEEAIDTKT
-615 EVLPYKE
+615 EVLPYE
-622 ALKTGALA
+622 DALKTGALA
-630 FFGEKYGEKVNVVYI
+630 FFGDKYGEKVRVVYI
-645 GGDFSVEFC
+645 NGDFSVEFC
-654 GGTHVNNTSEIEGFA
+654 GGTHVKNTSEIGGFA
-669 ITKETS
+669 VTNETS
-675 VSSGVRRIEAIT
+675 VSSGVRRIEAIS
-687 GNKYFEEA
+687 GDKYYKES
-695 QNALKTLER
+695 QNALKILEL

-714 EVADRVDELLEISK
+714 KIADRVDELLESLK
-728 NSKKNNKTKKA
+728 NSKKNNPVIQAKELRDEQC
-739 STLNDVKCKFSGHL
+739 SFSGSF
-753 GKIKIF
+753 GVIKIF

-778 KIVFAICLSI
+778 KIVFAICLSTT
-788 VEDKLIY
+788 EDKLIY
-795 IVSSNNSD
+795 IVSSSNSD
-803 ELSASDII
+803 EAPASEII
-811 KVVNDAFDGSGGG
+811 KAVNDAFDGSGGG
-824 RADFAQGGSSQKGN
+824 RADFAQGGSSQKES
-838 VEELVAKLK
+838 VDEMVTKLK
-847 ELFKG
+847 GLFKG

>member
-121 DRLWVTVHKDDKE
+121 DRLWVTVHEDDKD

-210 SNGKLSPLPV
+210 SNGKLSSLPV

-227 GLERIC
+227 GLERMC

-240 SNFEI
+240 SNFDI
-245 DIFKSLKV
+245 DIFKSLKNLMSKH
-253 TFSEMYKNPND
+253 FSEPND
-264 QSLNVLADHIRAI
+264 QSLNVLADHLRAI
-277 YFLMS
+277 FFLMA
-282 EDILPSNEGRG
+282 ENIMPSNEGRG

-302 ASRHA
+302 AVRHGYKMGSR
-307 EKMDP
+307 DP
-312 ALEFPLAL
+312 FLSQFLTHLEND
-320 HLSRFEFLFKKDFP
+320 FKEDFG
-334 DDFLNFDKIKGN
+334 DDFLKFEKIQKD
-346 LAKEERLFRKTLK
+346 LLTEEQLFFKTLK
-359 VGTKIFEEY
+359 TGIEIFEAS
-368 INKSENKI
+368 INDTDGKQ
-376 LDGSIAFKLH
+376 LDGAIAFKLH
-386 DTYGFPIDL
+386 DTYGFPVDL
-395 TTSMALEK
+395 TMAMAQERGL
-403 EFKVDLK
+403 KVDQK
-410 GFNALMEKQK
+410 GFDKLMKKQRE
-420 GSSKSSSKFKVSDI
+420 GSKSSSMFKVLDI
-434 VFDSKIKNEW
+434 TIDPKINSEFVGYQEQTAKG
-444 NPSWCWGAS
+444 SCV
-453 TPGTCI
+453 
-459 ALFDDDGNGTAS
+459 ALFDEEGNSVTSLSGE
-471 ITDTGFAI
+471 GFAI
-479 FDATPFY
+479 FSKTPFY
-486 AESGGQEGDNGSF
+486 AESGGQVADTGIFKSTNLKGEILN
-499 MGDYASGSVSDC
+499 C
-511 KKIGNIHL
+511 KKVGDFHL
-519 HKISITEGV
+519 HEVTIAEGS
-528 LELNQE
+528 LELNADVE
-534 VSLYV
+534 LIIDSE
-539 DRDRREML
+539 RREKIV
-547 MSNHSAT
+547 SNHSAT

-559 ALRKVLGEGVQQ
+559 ALRKVLGESVEQR
-571 KGSLVSEDKLRF
+571 GSLVNEEKLRF
-583 DFSHSSKVTDDQIM
+583 DFSHSNKVTDDQIM

-604 SKIEGAISTRT
+604 LKIEEAIDTKT
-615 EVLPYKE
+615 EVLPYE
-622 ALKTGALA
+622 DALKTGALA
-630 FFGEKYGEKVNVVYI
+630 FFGDKYGEKVRVVYI
-645 GGDFSVEFC
+645 NGDFSVEFC
-654 GGTHVNNTSEIEGFA
+654 GGTHVKNTSEIGGFA
-669 ITKETS
+669 VTNETS
-675 VSSGVRRIEAIT
+675 VSSGVRRIEAIS
-687 GNKYFEEA
+687 GDKYYKES
-695 QNALKTLER
+695 QNALKTLEL

-714 EVADRVDELLEISK
+714 KIADRVDELLESLK
-728 NSKKNNKTKKA
+728 NSKKNNPVVQAKELRDEQC
-739 STLNDVKCKFSGHL
+739 SFSGSS
-753 GKIKIF
+753 GVIKIF

-778 KIVFAICLSI
+778 KIVFAICLSTT
-788 VEDKLIY
+788 EDKLIY

-803 ELSASDII
+803 GAPASEII

-824 RADFAQGGSSQKGN
+824 RADFAQGGSSQKESADEM
-838 VEELVAKLK
+838 VTKLK
-847 ELFKG
+847 GLFKG

>member
-47 DTFLGLDNRDYSAT
+47 ETFLGLDNRDYSAT

-134 SEEIWLKKIGVSS
+134 SEEIWLKKIGASS

-210 SNGKLSPLPV
+210 SNGKLSSLPV

-227 GLERIC
+227 GLERMC

-240 SNFEI
+240 SNFDI
-245 DIFKSLKV
+245 DIFKSLKNLMSKHF
-253 TFSEMYKNPND
+253 TEPND
-264 QSLNVLADHIRAI
+264 QSLNVLADHLRAI
-277 YFLMS
+277 FFLMA
-282 EDILPSNEGRG
+282 ENIIPSNEGRG

-302 ASRHA
+302 AVRHGYKMGSR
-307 EKMDP
+307 DP
-312 ALEFPLAL
+312 FLSQFLTHLENDFKED
-320 HLSRFEFLFKKDFP
+320 FE
-334 DDFLNFDKIKGN
+334 DDFLKFEKIQKD
-346 LAKEERLFRKTLK
+346 LLTEEQLFFKTLK
-359 VGTKIFEEY
+359 TGIEIFEAS
-368 INKSENKI
+368 INETDGKQ
-376 LDGSIAFKLH
+376 LDGAIAFKLH
-386 DTYGFPIDL
+386 DTYGFPVDL
-395 TTSMALEK
+395 TMAMAQERGL
-403 EFKVDLK
+403 KVDQK
-410 GFNALMEKQK
+410 GFDKLMKKQRE
-420 GSSKSSSKFKVSDI
+420 GSKSSSMFKVLDI
-434 VFDSKIKNEW
+434 TIDPKINSEFVGYQEQTAKG
-444 NPSWCWGAS
+444 SCV
-453 TPGTCI
+453 
-459 ALFDDDGNGTAS
+459 ALFDKEGNSVTSLSGE
-471 ITDTGFAI
+471 GFAI
-479 FDATPFY
+479 FSKTPFY
-486 AESGGQEGDNGSF
+486 AESGGQVADIGIFKSTNLNAEILN
-499 MGDYASGSVSDC
+499 C
-511 KKIGNIHL
+511 KKVGDFHL
-519 HKISITEGV
+519 HEISIAEGT
-528 LELNQE
+528 LELKADVE
-534 VSLYV
+534 LIIDSE
-539 DRDRREML
+539 RREKIV
-547 MSNHSAT
+547 SNHSAT

-559 ALRKVLGEGVQQ
+559 ALRKVLGESVEQR
-571 KGSLVSEDKLRF
+571 GSLVNEEKLRF
-583 DFSHSSKVTDDQIM
+583 DFSHSNKVTDDQIM

-604 SKIEGAISTRT
+604 LKIEEAIDTKT
-615 EVLPYKE
+615 EVLPYE
-622 ALKTGALA
+622 DALKTGALA
-630 FFGEKYGEKVNVVYI
+630 FFGDKYGEKVRVVYI
-645 GGDFSVEFC
+645 NGDFSVEFC
-654 GGTHVNNTSEIEGFA
+654 GGTHVRNTSEIGGFA
-669 ITKETS
+669 VTNETS
-675 VSSGVRRIEAIT
+675 VSSGVRRIEAIS
-687 GNKYFEEA
+687 GDKYYKES
-695 QNALKTLER
+695 QNALKTLEL

-714 EVADRVDELLEISK
+714 KIADRVDELLESLK
-728 NSKKNNKTKKA
+728 NSKKNNPVIQAKELRDEQC
-739 STLNDVKCKFSGHL
+739 SFSGSS
-753 GKIKIF
+753 GVIKIF

-788 VEDKLIY
+788 TEDKLIY

-803 ELSASDII
+803 EAPASEII
-811 KVVNDAFDGSGGG
+811 KAVNDVFDGSGGG
-824 RADFAQGGSSQKGN
+824 RADFAQGGSSQKES
-838 VEELVAKLK
+838 VDEMVTKLK
-847 ELFKG
+847 GLFKG

>member
-121 DRLWVTVHKDDKE
+121 DRLWVTVHEDDKD

-210 SNGKLSPLPV
+210 SNGKLSSLPV

-227 GLERIC
+227 GLERMC

-240 SNFEI
+240 SNFDI
-245 DIFKSLKV
+245 DIFKSLKNLMSKH
-253 TFSEMYKNPND
+253 FSEPND
-264 QSLNVLADHIRAI
+264 QSLNVLADHLRAI
-277 YFLMS
+277 FFLMA
-282 EDILPSNEGRG
+282 ENIMPSNEGRG

-302 ASRHA
+302 AVRHGYKMGSR
-307 EKMDP
+307 DP
-312 ALEFPLAL
+312 FLSQFLTHLEND
-320 HLSRFEFLFKKDFP
+320 FKEDFG
-334 DDFLNFDKIKGN
+334 DDFLKFEKIQKD
-346 LAKEERLFRKTLK
+346 LLTEEQLFFKTLK
-359 VGTKIFEEY
+359 TGIEIFEAS
-368 INKSENKI
+368 INDTDGKQ
-376 LDGSIAFKLH
+376 LDGAIAFKLH
-386 DTYGFPIDL
+386 DTYGFPVDL
-395 TTSMALEK
+395 TMAMAQERGL
-403 EFKVDLK
+403 KVDQM
-410 GFNALMEKQK
+410 GFDKLMKKQRE
-420 GSSKSSSKFKVSDI
+420 GSKSSSMFKVLDI
-434 VFDSKIKNEW
+434 TIDPKINSEFVGYQEQTAKG
-444 NPSWCWGAS
+444 SCV
-453 TPGTCI
+453 
-459 ALFDDDGNGTAS
+459 ALFDEEGNSVTSLSGE
-471 ITDTGFAI
+471 GFAI
-479 FDATPFY
+479 FSKTPFY
-486 AESGGQEGDNGSF
+486 AESGGQVADTGIFKSTNLKGEILN
-499 MGDYASGSVSDC
+499 C
-511 KKIGNIHL
+511 KKVGDFHL
-519 HKISITEGV
+519 HEVTIAEGS
-528 LELNQE
+528 LELNADVE
-534 VSLYV
+534 LIIDSK
-539 DRDRREML
+539 RREKIV
-547 MSNHSAT
+547 SNHSAT

-559 ALRKVLGEGVQQ
+559 ALRKVLGKSVEQR
-571 KGSLVSEDKLRF
+571 GSLVNEEKLRF
-583 DFSHSSKVTDDQIM
+583 DFSHSNKVTDDQIM

-604 SKIEGAISTRT
+604 LKIEEAIDTKT
-615 EVLPYKE
+615 EVLPYE
-622 ALKTGALA
+622 DALKTGALA
-630 FFGEKYGEKVNVVYI
+630 FFGDKYGKKVRVVYI
-645 GGDFSVEFC
+645 NGDFSVEFC
-654 GGTHVNNTSEIEGFA
+654 GGTHVKNTSEIGGFA
-669 ITKETS
+669 VTNETS
-675 VSSGVRRIEAIT
+675 VSSGVRRIEAIS
-687 GNKYFEEA
+687 GDKYYKES
-695 QNALKTLER
+695 QNALKTLEL

-714 EVADRVDELLEISK
+714 KIADRVDELLESLK
-728 NSKKNNKTKKA
+728 NSKKNNPVIQAKELRDEQC
-739 STLNDVKCKFSGHL
+739 SFSGSS
-753 GKIKIF
+753 GVIKIF

-778 KIVFAICLSI
+778 KIVFAICLSTT
-788 VEDKLIY
+788 EDKLIY

-803 ELSASDII
+803 GAPASEII

-824 RADFAQGGSSQKGN
+824 RADFAQGGSSQKESADEM
-838 VEELVAKLK
+838 VTKLK
-847 ELFKG
+847 GLFKG

>member
-107 YAWEFLTEELKLPE
+107 YAWEFLTQELKLPE

-158 FWSMGDTGPC
+158 FWSMGDAGPC

-210 SNGKLSPLPV
+210 SNGKLSSLPV

-227 GLERIC
+227 GLERMC

-240 SNFEI
+240 SNFDI
-245 DIFKSLKV
+245 DIFKSLKNLMSKHF
-253 TFSEMYKNPND
+253 TEPND
-264 QSLNVLADHIRAI
+264 QSLNVLADHLRAI
-277 YFLMS
+277 FFLMA
-282 EDILPSNEGRG
+282 ENIMPSNEGRG

-302 ASRHA
+302 AVRHGYKMGSR
-307 EKMDP
+307 DP
-312 ALEFPLAL
+312 FLSQFLTHLEND
-320 HLSRFEFLFKKDFP
+320 FKEDFG
-334 DDFLNFDKIKGN
+334 DDFLKFEKIQKD
-346 LAKEERLFRKTLK
+346 LLTEEQLFFKTLK
-359 VGTKIFEEY
+359 TGIEIFEAS
-368 INKSENKI
+368 INETDGKQ
-376 LDGSIAFKLH
+376 LDGAIAFKLH
-386 DTYGFPIDL
+386 DTYGFPVDL
-395 TTSMALEK
+395 TMAMAQERGL
-403 EFKVDLK
+403 KVDQK
-410 GFNALMEKQK
+410 GFDKLMKKQRE
-420 GSSKSSSKFKVSDI
+420 GSKSSSMFKVLDI
-434 VFDSKIKNEW
+434 TIDPKINSEFVGYQEQTAEG
-444 NPSWCWGAS
+444 SCV
-453 TPGTCI
+453 
-459 ALFDDDGNGTAS
+459 ALFDEEGNS
-471 ITDTGFAI
+471 ITSLSGEGFAI
-479 FDATPFY
+479 FSKTPFY
-486 AESGGQEGDNGSF
+486 AESGGQVADIGIFKSTNLNGEILN
-499 MGDYASGSVSDC
+499 C
-511 KKIGNIHL
+511 KKVGDFHL
-519 HKISITEGV
+519 HEVSITEGS
-528 LELNQE
+528 LELNADVE
-534 VSLYV
+534 LIIDSE
-539 DRDRREML
+539 RREKIV
-547 MSNHSAT
+547 SNHSAT

-559 ALRKVLGEGVQQ
+559 ALRKVLGESVEQR
-571 KGSLVSEDKLRF
+571 GSLVNEEKLRF
-583 DFSHSSKVTDDQIM
+583 DFSHSNKVTDDQIM

-604 SKIEGAISTRT
+604 LKIEEAIDTKT
-615 EVLPYKE
+615 EVLPYE
-622 ALKTGALA
+622 DALKTGALA
-630 FFGEKYGEKVNVVYI
+630 FFGDKYGEKVRVVYI
-645 GGDFSVEFC
+645 NGDFSVEFC
-654 GGTHVNNTSEIEGFA
+654 GGTHVKNTSEIGGFA
-669 ITKETS
+669 VTNETS
-675 VSSGVRRIEAIT
+675 VSSGVRRIEAIS
-687 GNKYFEEA
+687 GDKYYKES
-695 QNALKTLER
+695 QNALKTLEL

-714 EVADRVDELLEISK
+714 KIADRVDELLESLK
-728 NSKKNNKTKKA
+728 NSKKNNPVIQAKELRDEQC
-739 STLNDVKCKFSGHL
+739 SFSGSS
-753 GKIKIF
+753 GVIKIF

-778 KIVFAICLSI
+778 KIVFAICLSTT
-788 VEDKLIY
+788 EDKLIY

-803 ELSASDII
+803 EASASEII

-824 RADFAQGGSSQKGN
+824 RADFAQGGSSQKES
-838 VEELVAKLK
+838 VDEMVTKLK
-847 ELFKG
+847 GLFKG

>member
-187 GEGDTGERY
+187 GVGDTGERY

-210 SNGKLSPLPV
+210 SNGKLSSLPV

-227 GLERIC
+227 GLERMC

-240 SNFEI
+240 SNFDI
-245 DIFKSLKV
+245 DIFKSLKNLMSKHF
-253 TFSEMYKNPND
+253 TEPND
-264 QSLNVLADHIRAI
+264 QSLNVLADHLRAI
-277 YFLMS
+277 FFLMA
-282 EDILPSNEGRG
+282 ENIMPSNEGRG

-302 ASRHA
+302 AVRHGYKMGSR
-307 EKMDP
+307 DP
-312 ALEFPLAL
+312 FLSQFLTHLEND
-320 HLSRFEFLFKKDFP
+320 FKEDFG
-334 DDFLNFDKIKGN
+334 DDFLKFEKIQKD
-346 LAKEERLFRKTLK
+346 LLTEEQLFFKTLK
-359 VGTKIFEEY
+359 TGIEIFEAS
-368 INKSENKI
+368 INDTDGKQ
-376 LDGSIAFKLH
+376 LDGAIAFKLH
-386 DTYGFPIDL
+386 DTYGFPVDL
-395 TTSMALEK
+395 TMAMAQERGL
-403 EFKVDLK
+403 KVDQK
-410 GFNALMEKQK
+410 GFDKLMKKQRE
-420 GSSKSSSKFKVSDI
+420 GSKSSSMFKVLDI
-434 VFDSKIKNEW
+434 TIDPKINSEFVGYQEQTAKG
-444 NPSWCWGAS
+444 SCV
-453 TPGTCI
+453 
-459 ALFDDDGNGTAS
+459 ALFDEEGNSVTSLSGE
-471 ITDTGFAI
+471 GFAI
-479 FDATPFY
+479 FSKTPFY
-486 AESGGQEGDNGSF
+486 AESGGQVADTGIFKSTNLKGEILN
-499 MGDYASGSVSDC
+499 C
-511 KKIGNIHL
+511 KKVGDFHL
-519 HKISITEGV
+519 HEVTIAEGS
-528 LELNQE
+528 LELNADVE
-534 VSLYV
+534 LIIDSE
-539 DRDRREML
+539 RREKIV
-547 MSNHSAT
+547 SNHSAT

-559 ALRKVLGEGVQQ
+559 ALRKVLGESVEQR
-571 KGSLVSEDKLRF
+571 GSLVNEEKLRF
-583 DFSHSSKVTDDQIM
+583 DFSHSNKVTDDQIM

-604 SKIEGAISTRT
+604 LKIEEAIDTKT
-615 EVLPYKE
+615 EVLPYE
-622 ALKTGALA
+622 DALKTGALA
-630 FFGEKYGEKVNVVYI
+630 FFGDKYGEKVRVVYI
-645 GGDFSVEFC
+645 NGDFSVEFC
-654 GGTHVNNTSEIEGFA
+654 GGTHVKNTSEIGGFA
-669 ITKETS
+669 VTNETS
-675 VSSGVRRIEAIT
+675 VSSGVRRIEAIS
-687 GNKYFEEA
+687 GDKYYKES
-695 QNALKTLER
+695 QNALKTLEL

-714 EVADRVDELLEISK
+714 KIADRVDELLESLK
-728 NSKKNNKTKKA
+728 NSKKNNPVIQAKELRDEQC
-739 STLNDVKCKFSGHL
+739 SFSGSS
-753 GKIKIF
+753 GVIKIF

-778 KIVFAICLSI
+778 KIVFAICLSTT
-788 VEDKLIY
+788 EDKLIY

-803 ELSASDII
+803 EAPASEII
-811 KVVNDAFDGSGGG
+811 KAVNDAFDGSGGG
-824 RADFAQGGSSQKGN
+824 RADFAQGGSSKKES
-838 VEELVAKLK
+838 VDEMVTKLK

>member
-210 SNGKLSPLPV
+210 SNGKLSSLPV

-227 GLERIC
+227 GLERMC

-240 SNFEI
+240 SNFDI
-245 DIFKSLKV
+245 DIFKSLKNLMSKHF
-253 TFSEMYKNPND
+253 TEPND
-264 QSLNVLADHIRAI
+264 QSLNVLADHLRAI
-277 YFLMS
+277 FFLMA
-282 EDILPSNEGRG
+282 ENIMPSNEGRG

-302 ASRHA
+302 AVRHGYKMGSR
-307 EKMDP
+307 DP
-312 ALEFPLAL
+312 FLSQFLTHLEND
-320 HLSRFEFLFKKDFP
+320 FKEDFG
-334 DDFLNFDKIKGN
+334 DDFLKFEKIQKD
-346 LAKEERLFRKTLK
+346 LLTEEQLFFKTLK
-359 VGTKIFEEY
+359 TGIEIFEAS
-368 INKSENKI
+368 INETDGKQ
-376 LDGSIAFKLH
+376 LDGAIAFKLH
-386 DTYGFPIDL
+386 DTYGFPVDL
-395 TTSMALEK
+395 TMAMAQERGL
-403 EFKVDLK
+403 KVDQK
-410 GFNALMEKQK
+410 GFDKLMKKQRE
-420 GSSKSSSKFKVSDI
+420 GSKSSSMFKVLDI
-434 VFDSKIKNEW
+434 TIDPKIKSEFVGYQEQTAKG
-444 NPSWCWGAS
+444 SCV
-453 TPGTCI
+453 
-459 ALFDDDGNGTAS
+459 ALFDEEGNSVTSLSGE
-471 ITDTGFAI
+471 GFAI
-479 FDATPFY
+479 FSKTPFY
-486 AESGGQEGDNGSF
+486 AESGGQVADIGIFKSTNLNGEILN
-499 MGDYASGSVSDC
+499 C
-511 KKIGNIHL
+511 KKVGDFHL
-519 HKISITEGV
+519 HEVSIAEGS
-528 LELNQE
+528 LELNADVE
-534 VSLYV
+534 LIIDSE
-539 DRDRREML
+539 RREKIV
-547 MSNHSAT
+547 SNHSAT

-559 ALRKVLGEGVQQ
+559 ALRKVLGESVEQR
-571 KGSLVSEDKLRF
+571 GSLVNEEKLRF
-583 DFSHSSKVTDDQIM
+583 DFSHSNKVTDDQIM

-604 SKIEGAISTRT
+604 LKIEEAIDTKT
-615 EVLPYKE
+615 EVLPYE
-622 ALKTGALA
+622 DALKTGALA
-630 FFGEKYGEKVNVVYI
+630 FFGDKYGEKVRVVYI
-645 GGDFSVEFC
+645 NGDFSVEFC
-654 GGTHVNNTSEIEGFA
+654 GGTHVKNTSEIGGFA
-669 ITKETS
+669 VTNETS
-675 VSSGVRRIEAIT
+675 VSSGVRRIEAIS
-687 GNKYFEEA
+687 GDKYYKES
-695 QNALKTLER
+695 QNALKTLEL

-714 EVADRVDELLEISK
+714 KIADRVDELLESLK
-728 NSKKNNKTKKA
+728 NSKKNNPVVQAKELRDEQC
-739 STLNDVKCKFSGHL
+739 SFSGSS
-753 GKIKIF
+753 GVIKIF

-778 KIVFAICLSI
+778 KIVFAICLSTT
-788 VEDKLIY
+788 EDKLIY

-803 ELSASDII
+803 EASASEII

-824 RADFAQGGSSQKGN
+824 RADFAQGGSPQKES
-838 VEELVAKLK
+838 VDEMVTKLK
-847 ELFKG
+847 GLFKG

>member
-210 SNGKLSPLPV
+210 SNGKLSSLPV

-227 GLERIC
+227 GLERMC

-240 SNFEI
+240 SNFDI
-245 DIFKSLKV
+245 DIFKSLKNLMSKH
-253 TFSEMYKNPND
+253 FSEPND
-264 QSLNVLADHIRAI
+264 QSLNVLADHLRAI
-277 YFLMS
+277 FFLMA
-282 EDILPSNEGRG
+282 ENIMPSNEGRG

-302 ASRHA
+302 AVRHGYKMGSR
-307 EKMDP
+307 DP
-312 ALEFPLAL
+312 FLSQFLTHLEND
-320 HLSRFEFLFKKDFP
+320 FKEDFG
-334 DDFLNFDKIKGN
+334 DDFLKFEKIQKD
-346 LAKEERLFRKTLK
+346 LLTEEQLFFKTLK
-359 VGTKIFEEY
+359 TGIEIFEAS
-368 INKSENKI
+368 INDTDGKQ
-376 LDGSIAFKLH
+376 LDGAIAFKLH
-386 DTYGFPIDL
+386 DTYGFPVDL
-395 TTSMALEK
+395 TMAMAQERGL
-403 EFKVDLK
+403 KVDQK
-410 GFNALMEKQK
+410 GFDKLMKKQRE
-420 GSSKSSSKFKVSDI
+420 GSKSSSMFKVLDI
-434 VFDSKIKNEW
+434 TIDPKINSEFVGYQEQTAKG
-444 NPSWCWGAS
+444 SCV
-453 TPGTCI
+453 
-459 ALFDDDGNGTAS
+459 ALFDEEGNSVTSLSGE
-471 ITDTGFAI
+471 GFAI
-479 FDATPFY
+479 FSKTPFY
-486 AESGGQEGDNGSF
+486 AESGGQVADTGIFKSTNLKGEILN
-499 MGDYASGSVSDC
+499 C
-511 KKIGNIHL
+511 KKVGDFHL
-519 HKISITEGV
+519 HEVTIAEGS
-528 LELNQE
+528 LELNADVE
-534 VSLYV
+534 LIIDSE
-539 DRDRREML
+539 RREKIV
-547 MSNHSAT
+547 SNHSAT

-559 ALRKVLGEGVQQ
+559 ALRKVLGESVEQR
-571 KGSLVSEDKLRF
+571 GSLVNEEKLRF
-583 DFSHSSKVTDDQIM
+583 DFSHSNKVTDDQIM

-604 SKIEGAISTRT
+604 LKIEEAIDTKT
-615 EVLPYKE
+615 EVLPYE
-622 ALKTGALA
+622 DALKTGALA
-630 FFGEKYGEKVNVVYI
+630 FFGDKYGKKVRVVYI
-645 GGDFSVEFC
+645 NGDFSVEFC
-654 GGTHVNNTSEIEGFA
+654 GGTHVKNTSEIGGFA
-669 ITKETS
+669 VTNETS
-675 VSSGVRRIEAIT
+675 VSSGVRRIEAIS
-687 GNKYFEEA
+687 GDKYYKES
-695 QNALKTLER
+695 QNALKTLEL

-714 EVADRVDELLEISK
+714 KIADRVDELLESLK
-728 NSKKNNKTKKA
+728 NSKKNNPVIQAKELRDEQC
-739 STLNDVKCKFSGHL
+739 SFSGSS
-753 GKIKIF
+753 GVIKIF

-778 KIVFAICLSI
+778 KIVFAICLSTT
-788 VEDKLIY
+788 EDKLIY

-803 ELSASDII
+803 EAPASEII
-811 KVVNDAFDGSGGG
+811 KAVNDAFDGSGGG
-824 RADFAQGGSSQKGN
+824 RADFAQGGSSQKESADEM
-838 VEELVAKLK
+838 VTKLK
-847 ELFKG
+847 GLFKG

>member
-210 SNGKLSPLPV
+210 SNGKLSSLPV

-227 GLERIC
+227 GLERMC

-240 SNFEI
+240 SNFDI
-245 DIFKSLKV
+245 DIFKSLKNLMSKHF
-253 TFSEMYKNPND
+253 TEPND
-264 QSLNVLADHIRAI
+264 QSLNVLADHLRAI
-277 YFLMS
+277 FFLMA
-282 EDILPSNEGRG
+282 ENIMPSNEGRG

-302 ASRHA
+302 AVRHGYKMGSR
-307 EKMDP
+307 DP
-312 ALEFPLAL
+312 FLSQFLTHLENDFKED
-320 HLSRFEFLFKKDFP
+320 FE
-334 DDFLNFDKIKGN
+334 DDFLKFEKIQKD
-346 LAKEERLFRKTLK
+346 LLTEEQLFFKTLK
-359 VGTKIFEEY
+359 TGIEIFEAS
-368 INKSENKI
+368 INETDGKQ
-376 LDGSIAFKLH
+376 LDGAIAFKLH
-386 DTYGFPIDL
+386 DTYGFPVDL
-395 TTSMALEK
+395 TMAMAQERGL
-403 EFKVDLK
+403 KVDQK
-410 GFNALMEKQK
+410 GFDKLMKKQRE
-420 GSSKSSSKFKVSDI
+420 GSKSSSMFKVLDI
-434 VFDSKIKNEW
+434 TIDPKINSEFVGYQEQTAKG
-444 NPSWCWGAS
+444 SCV
-453 TPGTCI
+453 
-459 ALFDDDGNGTAS
+459 ALFDKEGNSVTSLSGE
-471 ITDTGFAI
+471 GFAI
-479 FDATPFY
+479 FSKTPFY
-486 AESGGQEGDNGSF
+486 AESGGQVADIGIFKSTNLNAEILN
-499 MGDYASGSVSDC
+499 C
-511 KKIGNIHL
+511 KKVGDFHL
-519 HKISITEGV
+519 HEISIAEGT
-528 LELNQE
+528 LELKADVE
-534 VSLYV
+534 LIIDSE
-539 DRDRREML
+539 RREKIV
-547 MSNHSAT
+547 SNHSAT

-559 ALRKVLGEGVQQ
+559 ALRKVLGESVEQR
-571 KGSLVSEDKLRF
+571 GSLVNEEKLRF
-583 DFSHSSKVTDDQIM
+583 DFSHSNKVTDDQIM

-604 SKIEGAISTRT
+604 LKIEEAIDTKT
-615 EVLPYKE
+615 EVLPYE
-622 ALKTGALA
+622 DALKTGALA
-630 FFGEKYGEKVNVVYI
+630 FFGDKYGEKVRVVYI
-645 GGDFSVEFC
+645 NGDFSVEFC
-654 GGTHVNNTSEIEGFA
+654 GGTHVRNTSEIGGFA
-669 ITKETS
+669 VTNETS
-675 VSSGVRRIEAIT
+675 VSSGVRRIEAIS
-687 GNKYFEEA
+687 GDKYYKES
-695 QNALKTLER
+695 QNALKILEL

-714 EVADRVDELLEISK
+714 KIADRVDELLESLK
-728 NSKKNNKTKKA
+728 NSKKNNPVIQAKELRDEQC
-739 STLNDVKCKFSGHL
+739 SFSGSS
-753 GKIKIF
+753 GVIKIF

-778 KIVFAICLSI
+778 KIVFAICLSTT
-788 VEDKLIY
+788 EDKLIY
-795 IVSSNNSD
+795 IVSSSNSD
-803 ELSASDII
+803 EAPASEII
-811 KVVNDAFDGSGGG
+811 KAVNDAFDGSGGG
-824 RADFAQGGSSQKGN
+824 RADFAQGGSSQKES
-838 VEELVAKLK
+838 VDEMVTKLK
-847 ELFKG
+847 GLFKG

>member
-210 SNGKLSPLPV
+210 SNGKLSSLPV

-227 GLERIC
+227 GLERMC

-240 SNFEI
+240 SNFDI
-245 DIFKSLKV
+245 DIFKSLKNLMSKHF
-253 TFSEMYKNPND
+253 TEPND
-264 QSLNVLADHIRAI
+264 QSLNVLADHLRAI
-277 YFLMS
+277 FFLMA
-282 EDILPSNEGRG
+282 ENIMPSNEGRG

-302 ASRHA
+302 AVRHGYKMGSR
-307 EKMDP
+307 DP
-312 ALEFPLAL
+312 FLSQFLTHLEND
-320 HLSRFEFLFKKDFP
+320 FKEDFG
-334 DDFLNFDKIKGN
+334 DDFLKFEKIQKD
-346 LAKEERLFRKTLK
+346 LLTEEQLFFKTLK
-359 VGTKIFEEY
+359 TGIEIFEAS
-368 INKSENKI
+368 INETDGKQ
-376 LDGSIAFKLH
+376 LDGAIAFKLH
-386 DTYGFPIDL
+386 DTYGFPVDL
-395 TTSMALEK
+395 TMAMAQERGL
-403 EFKVDLK
+403 KVDQK
-410 GFNALMEKQK
+410 GFDKLMKKQRE
-420 GSSKSSSKFKVSDI
+420 GSKSSSMFKVLDI
-434 VFDSKIKNEW
+434 TIDPKINSEFVGYQEQTAKG
-444 NPSWCWGAS
+444 SCV
-453 TPGTCI
+453 
-459 ALFDDDGNGTAS
+459 ALFDEEGNSVTSLSGE
-471 ITDTGFAI
+471 GFAI
-479 FDATPFY
+479 FSKTPFY
-486 AESGGQEGDNGSF
+486 AESGGQVADTGIFKSTNLKGEILN
-499 MGDYASGSVSDC
+499 C
-511 KKIGNIHL
+511 KKVGDFHL
-519 HKISITEGV
+519 HEVTIAEGS
-528 LELNQE
+528 LELNADVE
-534 VSLYV
+534 LIIDSE
-539 DRDRREML
+539 RREKIV
-547 MSNHSAT
+547 SNHSAT

-559 ALRKVLGEGVQQ
+559 ALRKVLGESVEQR
-571 KGSLVSEDKLRF
+571 GSLVNEEKLRF
-583 DFSHSSKVTDDQIM
+583 DFSHSNKVTDDQIM

-604 SKIEGAISTRT
+604 LKIEEAIDTKT
-615 EVLPYKE
+615 EVLPYE
-622 ALKTGALA
+622 DALKTGALA
-630 FFGEKYGEKVNVVYI
+630 FFGDKYGEKVRVVYI
-645 GGDFSVEFC
+645 NGDFSVEFC
-654 GGTHVNNTSEIEGFA
+654 GGTHVKNTSEIGGFA
-669 ITKETS
+669 VTNETS
-675 VSSGVRRIEAIT
+675 VSSGVRRIEAIS
-687 GNKYFEEA
+687 GDKYYKES
-695 QNALKTLER
+695 QNALKTLEL

-714 EVADRVDELLEISK
+714 KIADRVDELLESLK
-728 NSKKNNKTKKA
+728 NSKKNNPVIQAKELRDEQC
-739 STLNDVKCKFSGHL
+739 SFSGSS
-753 GKIKIF
+753 GVIKIF

-778 KIVFAICLSI
+778 KIVFAICLSTT
-788 VEDKLIY
+788 EDKLIY

-803 ELSASDII
+803 EAPASEII
-811 KVVNDAFDGSGGG
+811 KAVNDAFDGSGGG
-824 RADFAQGGSSQKGN
+824 RADFAQGGSSQKES
-838 VEELVAKLK
+838 VDEMVTKLK
-847 ELFKG
+847 GLFKG

>member
-210 SNGKLSPLPV
+210 SNGKLSSLPV

-227 GLERIC
+227 GLERMC

-240 SNFEI
+240 SNFDI
-245 DIFKSLKV
+245 DIFKSLKNLMSKHF
-253 TFSEMYKNPND
+253 TEPND
-264 QSLNVLADHIRAI
+264 QSLNVLADHLRAI
-277 YFLMS
+277 FFLMA
-282 EDILPSNEGRG
+282 ENIMPSNEGRG

-302 ASRHA
+302 AVRHGYKMGSR
-307 EKMDP
+307 DP
-312 ALEFPLAL
+312 FLSQFLTHLEND
-320 HLSRFEFLFKKDFP
+320 FKEDFG
-334 DDFLNFDKIKGN
+334 DDFLKFEKIQKD
-346 LAKEERLFRKTLK
+346 LLTEEQLFFKTLK
-359 VGTKIFEEY
+359 TGIEIFEAS
-368 INKSENKI
+368 INDTDGKQ
-376 LDGSIAFKLH
+376 LDGAIAFKLH
-386 DTYGFPIDL
+386 DTYGFPVDL
-395 TTSMALEK
+395 TMAMAQERGL
-403 EFKVDLK
+403 KVDQK
-410 GFNALMEKQK
+410 GFDKLMKKQRE
-420 GSSKSSSKFKVSDI
+420 GSKSSSMFKVLDI
-434 VFDSKIKNEW
+434 TIDPKINSEFVGYQEQTAKG
-444 NPSWCWGAS
+444 SCV
-453 TPGTCI
+453 
-459 ALFDDDGNGTAS
+459 ALFDEEGNSVTSLSGE
-471 ITDTGFAI
+471 GFAI
-479 FDATPFY
+479 FSKTPFY
-486 AESGGQEGDNGSF
+486 AESGGQVADIGIFKSTNLNGEILN
-499 MGDYASGSVSDC
+499 C
-511 KKIGNIHL
+511 KKVGDFHL
-519 HKISITEGV
+519 HEVTIAEGS
-528 LELNQE
+528 LELNADVE
-534 VSLYV
+534 LII
-539 DRDRREML
+539 DAERREKIV
-547 MSNHSAT
+547 SNHSAT

-559 ALRKVLGEGVQQ
+559 ALRKVLGESVEQR
-571 KGSLVSEDKLRF
+571 GSLVNEEKLRF
-583 DFSHSSKVTDDQIM
+583 DFSHSNKVTDDQIM

-604 SKIEGAISTRT
+604 LKIEEAIDTKT
-615 EVLPYKE
+615 EVLPYE
-622 ALKTGALA
+622 DALKTGALA
-630 FFGEKYGEKVNVVYI
+630 FFGDKYGEKVRVVYI
-645 GGDFSVEFC
+645 NGDFSVEFC
-654 GGTHVNNTSEIEGFA
+654 GGTHVKNTSEIGGFA
-669 ITKETS
+669 VTNETS
-675 VSSGVRRIEAIT
+675 VSSGVRRIEAIS
-687 GNKYFEEA
+687 GDKYYKES
-695 QNALKTLER
+695 QNALKTLEL

-714 EVADRVDELLEISK
+714 KIADRVDELLESLK
-728 NSKKNNKTKKA
+728 NSKKNNPVIQAKELRDEQC
-739 STLNDVKCKFSGHL
+739 SFSGSS
-753 GKIKIF
+753 GVIKIF

-778 KIVFAICLSI
+778 KIVFAICLSTT
-788 VEDKLIY
+788 EDKLIY

-803 ELSASDII
+803 EAPASEII
-811 KVVNDAFDGSGGG
+811 KSVNDAFDGSGGG
-824 RADFAQGGSSQKGN
+824 RADFAQGGSSQKES
-838 VEELVAKLK
+838 VDEMVTKLK
-847 ELFKG
+847 GLFKG

>member
-1 MKLNQVRQSFLNYF
+1 LKLNQVRQSFLNYF

-210 SNGKLSPLPV
+210 SNGKLSSLPV

-227 GLERIC
+227 GLERMC

-240 SNFEI
+240 SNFDI
-245 DIFKSLKV
+245 DIFKSLKNLMSKHF
-253 TFSEMYKNPND
+253 TEPND
-264 QSLNVLADHIRAI
+264 QSLNVLADHLRAI
-277 YFLMS
+277 FFLMA
-282 EDILPSNEGRG
+282 ENIMPSNEGRG

-302 ASRHA
+302 AVRHGYKMGSR
-307 EKMDP
+307 DP
-312 ALEFPLAL
+312 FLSQFLTHLEND
-320 HLSRFEFLFKKDFP
+320 FKEDFG
-334 DDFLNFDKIKGN
+334 DDFLKFEKIQKD
-346 LAKEERLFRKTLK
+346 LLTEEQLFFKTLK
-359 VGTKIFEEY
+359 TGIEIFEAS
-368 INKSENKI
+368 INDTDGKQ
-376 LDGSIAFKLH
+376 LDGAIAFKLH
-386 DTYGFPIDL
+386 DTYGFPVDL
-395 TTSMALEK
+395 TMAMAQERGL
-403 EFKVDLK
+403 KVDQK
-410 GFNALMEKQK
+410 GFDKLMKKQRE
-420 GSSKSSSKFKVSDI
+420 GSKSSSMFKVLDI
-434 VFDSKIKNEW
+434 TIDPKINSEFVGYQEQTAKG
-444 NPSWCWGAS
+444 SCV
-453 TPGTCI
+453 
-459 ALFDDDGNGTAS
+459 ALFDEEGNSVTSLSGE
-471 ITDTGFAI
+471 GFAI
-479 FDATPFY
+479 FSKTPFY
-486 AESGGQEGDNGSF
+486 AESGGQVADIGIFKSTNLNGEILN
-499 MGDYASGSVSDC
+499 C
-511 KKIGNIHL
+511 KKVGDFHL
-519 HKISITEGV
+519 HEVSIAEGA
-528 LELNQE
+528 LELNADVE
-534 VSLYV
+534 LII
-539 DRDRREML
+539 DAERREKIV
-547 MSNHSAT
+547 SNHSAT

-559 ALRKVLGEGVQQ
+559 ALRKVLGESVEQR
-571 KGSLVSEDKLRF
+571 GSLVNEEKLRF
-583 DFSHSSKVTDDQIM
+583 DFSHSNKVTDDQIM

-604 SKIEGAISTRT
+604 LKIEEAIDTKT
-615 EVLPYKE
+615 EVLPYE
-622 ALKTGALA
+622 DALKTGALA
-630 FFGEKYGEKVNVVYI
+630 FFGDKYGEKVRVVYI
-645 GGDFSVEFC
+645 NGDFSVEFC
-654 GGTHVNNTSEIEGFA
+654 GGTHVKNTSEIGGFA
-669 ITKETS
+669 VTNETS
-675 VSSGVRRIEAIT
+675 VSSGVRRIEAIS
-687 GNKYFEEA
+687 GDKYYKES
-695 QNALKTLER
+695 QNALKTLEL

-714 EVADRVDELLEISK
+714 KIADRVDELLESLK
-728 NSKKNNKTKKA
+728 NSKKNNPVVQAKELRDEQC
-739 STLNDVKCKFSGHL
+739 SFSGSS
-753 GKIKIF
+753 GVIKIF

-778 KIVFAICLSI
+778 KIVFAICLSTT
-788 VEDKLIY
+788 EDKLIY

-803 ELSASDII
+803 EAPASEII

-824 RADFAQGGSSQKGN
+824 RADFAQGGSSQKES
-838 VEELVAKLK
+838 VDEMVTKLK
-847 ELFKG
+847 GLFKG

>member
-210 SNGKLSPLPV
+210 SNGKLSSLPV

-227 GLERIC
+227 GLERMC

-240 SNFEI
+240 SNFDI
-245 DIFKSLKV
+245 DIFKSLKNLMSKHF
-253 TFSEMYKNPND
+253 TEPND
-264 QSLNVLADHIRAI
+264 QSLNVLADHLRAI
-277 YFLMS
+277 FFLMA
-282 EDILPSNEGRG
+282 ENIMPSNEGRG

-302 ASRHA
+302 AVRHGYKMGSR
-307 EKMDP
+307 DP
-312 ALEFPLAL
+312 FLSQFLTHLEND
-320 HLSRFEFLFKKDFP
+320 FKKDFE
-334 DDFLNFDKIKGN
+334 DDFLKFEKIQKD
-346 LAKEERLFRKTLK
+346 LLTEEQLFFKTLK
-359 VGTKIFEEY
+359 TGIEIFEASIKETDG
-368 INKSENKI
+368 KQ
-376 LDGSIAFKLH
+376 LDGAIAFKLH
-386 DTYGFPIDL
+386 DTYGFPVDL
-395 TTSMALEK
+395 TMAMAQERGL
-403 EFKVDLK
+403 KVDQK
-410 GFNALMEKQK
+410 GFDKLMKKQK
-420 GSSKSSSKFKVSDI
+420 EGSKSSSMFKVLDI
-434 VFDSKIKNEW
+434 TIDPKINSEFVGYQEQTAKG
-444 NPSWCWGAS
+444 SCV
-453 TPGTCI
+453 
-459 ALFDDDGNGTAS
+459 ALFDEEGNSVTSLSGE
-471 ITDTGFAI
+471 GFAI
-479 FDATPFY
+479 FSKTPFY
-486 AESGGQEGDNGSF
+486 AESGGQVADIGIFKSTNLNGEILN
-499 MGDYASGSVSDC
+499 C
-511 KKIGNIHL
+511 KKVGDFHL
-519 HKISITEGV
+519 HEVTIAEGS
-528 LELNQE
+528 LELNADVE
-534 VSLYV
+534 LIIDSE
-539 DRDRREML
+539 RREKIV
-547 MSNHSAT
+547 SNHSAT

-559 ALRKVLGEGVQQ
+559 ALRKVLGESVEQR
-571 KGSLVSEDKLRF
+571 GSLVNEEKLRF
-583 DFSHSSKVTDDQIM
+583 DFSHSNKVTDDQIM

-604 SKIEGAISTRT
+604 LKIEEAIDTKT
-615 EVLPYKE
+615 EVLPYE
-622 ALKTGALA
+622 DALKTGALA
-630 FFGEKYGEKVNVVYI
+630 FFGDKYGEKVRVVYI
-645 GGDFSVEFC
+645 NGDFSVEFC
-654 GGTHVNNTSEIEGFA
+654 GGTHVKNTSEIGGFA
-669 ITKETS
+669 VTNETS
-675 VSSGVRRIEAIT
+675 VSSGVRRIEAIS
-687 GNKYFEEA
+687 GDKYYKES
-695 QNALKTLER
+695 QNALKTLEL

-714 EVADRVDELLEISK
+714 KIADRVDELLESLK
-728 NSKKNNKTKKA
+728 NSKKNNPVVQAKELRDEQC
-739 STLNDVKCKFSGHL
+739 SFSGSS
-753 GKIKIF
+753 GVIKIF

-778 KIVFAICLSI
+778 KIVFAICLSTT
-788 VEDKLIY
+788 EDKLIY

-803 ELSASDII
+803 EAPASEII

-824 RADFAQGGSSQKGN
+824 RADFAQGGSSQKES
-838 VEELVAKLK
+838 VDEMVTKLK
-847 ELFKG
+847 GLFKG

>member
-107 YAWEFLTEELKLPE
+107 YAWEFLTKELKLPE

-210 SNGKLSPLPV
+210 SNGKLSSLPV

-227 GLERIC
+227 GLERMC

-240 SNFEI
+240 SNFDI
-245 DIFKSLKV
+245 DIFKSLKNLMSKHF
-253 TFSEMYKNPND
+253 TEPND
-264 QSLNVLADHIRAI
+264 QSLNVLADHLRAI
-277 YFLMS
+277 FFLMA
-282 EDILPSNEGRG
+282 ENIMPSNEGRG

-302 ASRHA
+302 AVRHGYKMGSR
-307 EKMDP
+307 DP
-312 ALEFPLAL
+312 FLSQFLTHLEND
-320 HLSRFEFLFKKDFP
+320 FKKDFE
-334 DDFLNFDKIKGN
+334 DDFLKFEKIQKD
-346 LAKEERLFRKTLK
+346 LLTEEQLFFKTLK
-359 VGTKIFEEY
+359 TGIEIFEASIKETDG
-368 INKSENKI
+368 KQ
-376 LDGSIAFKLH
+376 LDGAIAFKLH
-386 DTYGFPIDL
+386 DTYGFPVDL
-395 TTSMALEK
+395 TMAMAQERGL
-403 EFKVDLK
+403 KVDQK
-410 GFNALMEKQK
+410 GFDKLMKKQRE
-420 GSSKSSSKFKVSDI
+420 GSKSSSMFKVLDI
-434 VFDSKIKNEW
+434 TIDPKIKSEFVGYQEQTAKG
-444 NPSWCWGAS
+444 SCV
-453 TPGTCI
+453 
-459 ALFDDDGNGTAS
+459 ALFDEEGNSVTSLSGE
-471 ITDTGFAI
+471 GFAI
-479 FDATPFY
+479 FSKTPFY
-486 AESGGQEGDNGSF
+486 AESGGQVADIGIFKSTNLNGEILN
-499 MGDYASGSVSDC
+499 C
-511 KKIGNIHL
+511 KKVGDFHL
-519 HKISITEGV
+519 HEVIIAKGS
-528 LELNQE
+528 LELNADVE
-534 VSLYV
+534 LII
-539 DRDRREML
+539 DAERREKIV
-547 MSNHSAT
+547 SNHSAT

-559 ALRKVLGEGVQQ
+559 ALRKVLGESVEQR
-571 KGSLVSEDKLRF
+571 GSLVNEEKLRF
-583 DFSHSSKVTDDQIM
+583 DFSHSNKVTDDQIM

-604 SKIEGAISTRT
+604 LKIEEAIDTKT
-615 EVLPYKE
+615 EVLPYE
-622 ALKTGALA
+622 DALKTGALA
-630 FFGEKYGEKVNVVYI
+630 FFGDKYGEKVRVVYI
-645 GGDFSVEFC
+645 NGDFSVEFC
-654 GGTHVNNTSEIEGFA
+654 GGTHVKNTSEIGGFA
-669 ITKETS
+669 VTNETS
-675 VSSGVRRIEAIT
+675 VSSGVRRIEAIS
-687 GNKYFEEA
+687 GDKYYKES
-695 QNALKTLER
+695 QNALKTLEL

-714 EVADRVDELLEISK
+714 KIADRVDELLESLK
-728 NSKKNNKTKKA
+728 NSKKNNPAIQAKELRDEQC
-739 STLNDVKCKFSGHL
+739 SFSGSS
-753 GKIKIF
+753 GVIKIF

-778 KIVFAICLSI
+778 KIVFAICLSTT
-788 VEDKLIY
+788 EDKLIY

-803 ELSASDII
+803 EAPASEII
-811 KVVNDAFDGSGGG
+811 KAVNDAFDGSGGG
-824 RADFAQGGSSQKGN
+824 RADFAQGGSSQKES
-838 VEELVAKLK
+838 VDEMVTKLK
-847 ELFKG
+847 GLFKG

>member
-107 YAWEFLTEELKLPE
+107 YAWEFLTEELELPE

-175 FDNGKNFDGKAP
+175 FDNGKNFNGKAP

-210 SNGKLSPLPV
+210 SNGKLSSLPV

-227 GLERIC
+227 GLERMC

-240 SNFEI
+240 SNFDI
-245 DIFKSLKV
+245 DIFKSLKNLMSKHF
-253 TFSEMYKNPND
+253 TEPND
-264 QSLNVLADHIRAI
+264 QSLNVLADHLRAI
-277 YFLMS
+277 FFLMA
-282 EDILPSNEGRG
+282 ENIMPSNEGRG

-302 ASRHA
+302 AVRHGYKMGSR
-307 EKMDP
+307 DP
-312 ALEFPLAL
+312 FLSQFLTHLEN
-320 HLSRFEFLFKKDFP
+320 EFKEDFG
-334 DDFLNFDKIKGN
+334 DDFLKFEKIQKD
-346 LAKEERLFRKTLK
+346 LLTEEQLFFKTLK
-359 VGTKIFEEY
+359 TGIEIFEAS
-368 INKSENKI
+368 INETDGKQ
-376 LDGSIAFKLH
+376 LDGAVAFKLH
-386 DTYGFPIDL
+386 DTYGFPVDL
-395 TTSMALEK
+395 TMAMAQERGL
-403 EFKVDLK
+403 KVDQK
-410 GFNALMEKQK
+410 GFDKLMKKQK
-420 GSSKSSSKFKVSDI
+420 EGSKSSSMFKVLDI
-434 VFDSKIKNEW
+434 TIDPKINSEFVGYQEQTAKG
-444 NPSWCWGAS
+444 SCV
-453 TPGTCI
+453 
-459 ALFDDDGNGTAS
+459 ALFDEEGNSVTSLSGE
-471 ITDTGFAI
+471 GFAI
-479 FDATPFY
+479 FSRTPFY
-486 AESGGQEGDNGSF
+486 AESGGQVADIGIFKSTNLNGEI
-499 MGDYASGSVSDC
+499 VNC
-511 KKIGNIHL
+511 KKVGDFHL
-519 HKISITEGV
+519 HEVIIAKGS
-528 LELNQE
+528 LELNADVE
-534 VSLYV
+534 LII
-539 DRDRREML
+539 DAERREKIV
-547 MSNHSAT
+547 SNHSAT

-559 ALRKVLGEGVQQ
+559 ALRKVLGESVEQR
-571 KGSLVSEDKLRF
+571 GSLVNEEKLRF
-583 DFSHSSKVTDDQIM
+583 DFSHSNKVTDDQIM

-604 SKIEGAISTRT
+604 LKIEEAIDTKT
-615 EVLPYKE
+615 EVLPYE
-622 ALKTGALA
+622 DALKTGALA
-630 FFGEKYGEKVNVVYI
+630 FFGDKYGEKVRVVYI
-645 GGDFSVEFC
+645 NGDFSVEFC
-654 GGTHVNNTSEIEGFA
+654 GGTHVKNTSEIGGFA
-669 ITKETS
+669 VTNETS
-675 VSSGVRRIEAIT
+675 VSSGVRRIEAIS
-687 GNKYFEEA
+687 GDKYYKES
-695 QNALKTLER
+695 QNALKTLEL

-714 EVADRVDELLEISK
+714 KIADRVDELLESLK
-728 NSKKNNKTKKA
+728 NSKKNNPVIQAKELRDEQC
-739 STLNDVKCKFSGHL
+739 SFSGSS
-753 GKIKIF
+753 GVIKIF

-778 KIVFAICLSI
+778 KIVFAICLSTT
-788 VEDKLIY
+788 EDKLIY

-803 ELSASDII
+803 EAPASEII
-811 KVVNDAFDGSGGG
+811 KALNDAFDGSGGG
-824 RADFAQGGSSQKGN
+824 RADFAQGGSSQKES
-838 VEELVAKLK
+838 VDEMVTKLK
-847 ELFKG
+847 GLFKG

>member
-210 SNGKLSPLPV
+210 SNGKLSSLPV

-227 GLERIC
+227 GLERMC

-240 SNFEI
+240 SNFDI
-245 DIFKSLKV
+245 DIFKSLKNLMSKHF
-253 TFSEMYKNPND
+253 TEPND
-264 QSLNVLADHIRAI
+264 QSLNVLADHLRAI
-277 YFLMS
+277 FFLMA
-282 EDILPSNEGRG
+282 ENIMPSNEGRG

-302 ASRHA
+302 AVRHGYKMGSR
-307 EKMDP
+307 DP
-312 ALEFPLAL
+312 FLSQFLTHLEND
-320 HLSRFEFLFKKDFP
+320 FKKDFE
-334 DDFLNFDKIKGN
+334 DDFLKFEKIQKD
-346 LAKEERLFRKTLK
+346 LLTEERLFFKTLK
-359 VGTKIFEEY
+359 TGIEIFEAS
-368 INKSENKI
+368 INDTDGKQ
-376 LDGSIAFKLH
+376 LDGAIAFKLH
-386 DTYGFPIDL
+386 DTYGFPVDL
-395 TTSMALEK
+395 TMAMAQERGL
-403 EFKVDLK
+403 KVDQK
-410 GFNALMEKQK
+410 GFDKLMKKQRE
-420 GSSKSSSKFKVSDI
+420 GSKSSSMFKVLDI
-434 VFDSKIKNEW
+434 TIDPKIKSEFVGYQEQTAKG
-444 NPSWCWGAS
+444 SCV
-453 TPGTCI
+453 
-459 ALFDDDGNGTAS
+459 ALFDEEGNSVTSLSGE
-471 ITDTGFAI
+471 GFAI
-479 FDATPFY
+479 FSKTPFY
-486 AESGGQEGDNGSF
+486 AESGGQVADIGIFKSTNLNGEILN
-499 MGDYASGSVSDC
+499 C
-511 KKIGNIHL
+511 KKVGDFHL
-519 HKISITEGV
+519 HEVLIAEGS
-528 LELNQE
+528 LELNADVE
-534 VSLYV
+534 LIIDSE
-539 DRDRREML
+539 RREKIV
-547 MSNHSAT
+547 SNHSAT

-559 ALRKVLGEGVQQ
+559 ALRKVLGESVEQR
-571 KGSLVSEDKLRF
+571 GSLVNEEKLRF
-583 DFSHSSKVTDDQIM
+583 DFSHSNKVTDDQIM

-604 SKIEGAISTRT
+604 LKIEEAIDTKT
-615 EVLPYKE
+615 EVLPYE
-622 ALKTGALA
+622 DALKTGALA
-630 FFGEKYGEKVNVVYI
+630 FFGDKYGEKVRVVYI
-645 GGDFSVEFC
+645 NGDFSVEFC
-654 GGTHVNNTSEIEGFA
+654 GGTHVKNTSEIGGFA
-669 ITKETS
+669 VTNETS
-675 VSSGVRRIEAIT
+675 VSSGVRRIEAIS
-687 GNKYFEEA
+687 GDKYYKES
-695 QNALKTLER
+695 QNALKTLEL

-714 EVADRVDELLEISK
+714 KIADRVDELLESLK
-728 NSKKNNKTKKA
+728 NSKKNNPVIQAKELRDEQC
-739 STLNDVKCKFSGHL
+739 SFSGSS
-753 GKIKIF
+753 GVIKIF

-778 KIVFAICLSI
+778 KIVFAICLSTT
-788 VEDKLIY
+788 EDKLIY

-803 ELSASDII
+803 EAPASEII
-811 KVVNDAFDGSGGG
+811 KSVNDAFDGSGGG
-824 RADFAQGGSSQKGN
+824 RADFAQGGSSQKES
-838 VEELVAKLK
+838 VDEMVTKLK
-847 ELFKG
+847 GLFKG

>member
-210 SNGKLSPLPV
+210 SNGKLSSLPV

-227 GLERIC
+227 GLERMC

-240 SNFEI
+240 SNFDI
-245 DIFKSLKV
+245 DIFKSLKNLMSKHF
-253 TFSEMYKNPND
+253 TEPND
-264 QSLNVLADHIRAI
+264 QSLNVLADHLRAI
-277 YFLMS
+277 FFLMA
-282 EDILPSNEGRG
+282 ENIMPSNEGRG

-302 ASRHA
+302 AVRHGYKMGSR
-307 EKMDP
+307 DP
-312 ALEFPLAL
+312 FLSQFLTHLEND
-320 HLSRFEFLFKKDFP
+320 FKKDFE
-334 DDFLNFDKIKGN
+334 DDFLKFEKIQKD
-346 LAKEERLFRKTLK
+346 LLTEEQLFFKTLK
-359 VGTKIFEEY
+359 TGIEIFEAS
-368 INKSENKI
+368 INDTDGKQ
-376 LDGSIAFKLH
+376 LDGAIAFKLH
-386 DTYGFPIDL
+386 DTYGFPVDL
-395 TTSMALEK
+395 TMAMAQERGL
-403 EFKVDLK
+403 KVDQK
-410 GFNALMEKQK
+410 GFDKLMKKQRE
-420 GSSKSSSKFKVSDI
+420 GSKSSSMFKVLDI
-434 VFDSKIKNEW
+434 TIDPKINSEFVGYQEQTAKG
-444 NPSWCWGAS
+444 SCV
-453 TPGTCI
+453 
-459 ALFDDDGNGTAS
+459 ALFDEEGNSVTSLSGE
-471 ITDTGFAI
+471 GFAI
-479 FDATPFY
+479 FSKTPFY
-486 AESGGQEGDNGSF
+486 AESGGQVADIGIFKSTNLNGEILN
-499 MGDYASGSVSDC
+499 C
-511 KKIGNIHL
+511 KKVGDFHL
-519 HKISITEGV
+519 HEVIIAEGS
-528 LELNQE
+528 LELNADVE
-534 VSLYV
+534 LIIDSE
-539 DRDRREML
+539 RREKIV
-547 MSNHSAT
+547 SNHSAT

-559 ALRKVLGEGVQQ
+559 ALRKVLGESVEQR
-571 KGSLVSEDKLRF
+571 GSLVNEEKLRF
-583 DFSHSSKVTDDQIM
+583 DFSHSNKVTDDQIM

-604 SKIEGAISTRT
+604 LKIEEAIDTKT
-615 EVLPYKE
+615 EVLPYE
-622 ALKTGALA
+622 DALKTGALA
-630 FFGEKYGEKVNVVYI
+630 FFGDKYGEKVRVVYI
-645 GGDFSVEFC
+645 NGDFSVEFC
-654 GGTHVNNTSEIEGFA
+654 GGTHVKNTSEIGGFA
-669 ITKETS
+669 VTNETS
-675 VSSGVRRIEAIT
+675 VSSGVRRIEAIS
-687 GNKYFEEA
+687 GDKYYKES
-695 QNALKTLER
+695 QNALKTLEL

-714 EVADRVDELLEISK
+714 KIADRVDELLESLK
-728 NSKKNNKTKKA
+728 NSKKNNPVVQAKELRDEQC
-739 STLNDVKCKFSGHL
+739 SFSGSS
-753 GKIKIF
+753 GVIKIF

-778 KIVFAICLSI
+778 KIVFAICLSTT
-788 VEDKLIY
+788 EDKLIY

-803 ELSASDII
+803 EAPASEII
-811 KVVNDAFDGSGGG
+811 KAVNDAFDGSGGG
-824 RADFAQGGSSQKGN
+824 RADFAQGGSSQKES
-838 VEELVAKLK
+838 VDEMVTKLK
-847 ELFKG
+847 GLFKG

>member
-210 SNGKLSPLPV
+210 SNGKLSSLPV

-227 GLERIC
+227 GLERMC

-240 SNFEI
+240 SNFDI
-245 DIFKSLKV
+245 DIFKSLKNLMSKHF
-253 TFSEMYKNPND
+253 TEPND
-264 QSLNVLADHIRAI
+264 QSLNVLADHLRAI
-277 YFLMS
+277 FFLMA
-282 EDILPSNEGRG
+282 ENIMPSNEGRG

-302 ASRHA
+302 AVRHGYKMGSR
-307 EKMDP
+307 DP
-312 ALEFPLAL
+312 FLSQFLTHLEND
-320 HLSRFEFLFKKDFP
+320 FKEDFG
-334 DDFLNFDKIKGN
+334 DDFLKFEKIQKD
-346 LAKEERLFRKTLK
+346 LLTEEQLFFKTLK
-359 VGTKIFEEY
+359 TGIEIFEAS
-368 INKSENKI
+368 INDTDGKQ
-376 LDGSIAFKLH
+376 LDGAIAFKLH
-386 DTYGFPIDL
+386 DTYGFPVDL
-395 TTSMALEK
+395 TMAMAQERGL
-403 EFKVDLK
+403 KVDQK
-410 GFNALMEKQK
+410 GFDKLMKKQRE
-420 GSSKSSSKFKVSDI
+420 GSKSSSMFKVLDI
-434 VFDSKIKNEW
+434 TIDPKIKSEFVGYQEQTAKG
-444 NPSWCWGAS
+444 SCV
-453 TPGTCI
+453 
-459 ALFDDDGNGTAS
+459 ALFDEEGNSVTSLSGE
-471 ITDTGFAI
+471 GFAI
-479 FDATPFY
+479 FSKTPFY
-486 AESGGQEGDNGSF
+486 AESGGQVADTGIFKSTNLKGEILN
-499 MGDYASGSVSDC
+499 C
-511 KKIGNIHL
+511 KKVGDFHL
-519 HKISITEGV
+519 HEVTIAEGS
-528 LELNQE
+528 LELNADVE
-534 VSLYV
+534 LIIDSE
-539 DRDRREML
+539 RREKIV
-547 MSNHSAT
+547 SNHSAT

-559 ALRKVLGEGVQQ
+559 ALRKVLGENVEQR
-571 KGSLVSEDKLRF
+571 GSLVNEEKLRF
-583 DFSHSSKVTDDQIM
+583 DFSHSNKVTDDQIM

-604 SKIEGAISTRT
+604 LKIEEAIDTKT
-615 EVLPYKE
+615 EVLPYE
-622 ALKTGALA
+622 DALKTGALA
-630 FFGEKYGEKVNVVYI
+630 FFGDKYGEKVRVVYI
-645 GGDFSVEFC
+645 NGDFSVEFC
-654 GGTHVNNTSEIEGFA
+654 GGTHVKNTSEIGGFA
-669 ITKETS
+669 VTNETS
-675 VSSGVRRIEAIT
+675 VSSGVRRIEAIS
-687 GNKYFEEA
+687 GEKYYKES
-695 QNALKTLER
+695 QNALKTLEL

-714 EVADRVDELLEISK
+714 KIADRVDELLESLK
-728 NSKKNNKTKKA
+728 NSKKNNPAIQAKELRDEQC
-739 STLNDVKCKFSGHL
+739 SFSGSS
-753 GKIKIF
+753 GVIKIF

-778 KIVFAICLSI
+778 KIVFAICLSTT
-788 VEDKLIY
+788 EDKLIY

-803 ELSASDII
+803 EAPASEII
-811 KVVNDAFDGSGGG
+811 KSVNDAFDGSGGG
-824 RADFAQGGSSQKGN
+824 RADFAQGGSSQKES
-838 VEELVAKLK
+838 VDEMVTKLK
-847 ELFKG
+847 GLFKG

>member
-107 YAWEFLTEELKLPE
+107 YAWEFLTEELKLPK
-121 DRLWVTVHKDDKE
+121 DRLWVTVHEDDKE

-210 SNGKLSPLPV
+210 SNGKLSSLPV

-227 GLERIC
+227 GLERMC

-240 SNFEI
+240 SNFDI
-245 DIFKSLKV
+245 DIFKSLKNLMSKH
-253 TFSEMYKNPND
+253 FPEPND
-264 QSLNVLADHIRAI
+264 QSLNVLADHLRAI
-277 YFLMS
+277 FFLMA
-282 EDILPSNEGRG
+282 ENIMPSNEGRG

-302 ASRHA
+302 AVRHGYKMGSR
-307 EKMDP
+307 DP
-312 ALEFPLAL
+312 FLSQFLTHLEND
-320 HLSRFEFLFKKDFP
+320 FKEDFG
-334 DDFLNFDKIKGN
+334 DDFLKFEKIQKD
-346 LAKEERLFRKTLK
+346 LLTEERLFFKTLK
-359 VGTKIFEEY
+359 TGIEIFEAS
-368 INKSENKI
+368 INDTDGKQ
-376 LDGSIAFKLH
+376 LDGAIAFKLH
-386 DTYGFPIDL
+386 DTYGFPVDL
-395 TTSMALEK
+395 TMAMAQERGL
-403 EFKVDLK
+403 KVDQM
-410 GFNALMEKQK
+410 GFDKLMKKQRE
-420 GSSKSSSKFKVSDI
+420 GSKSSSMFKVLDI
-434 VFDSKIKNEW
+434 TIDPKINSEFVGYQEQTAKG
-444 NPSWCWGAS
+444 SCV
-453 TPGTCI
+453 
-459 ALFDDDGNGTAS
+459 ALFDEEGNSVTSLSGE
-471 ITDTGFAI
+471 GFAI
-479 FDATPFY
+479 FSKTPFY
-486 AESGGQEGDNGSF
+486 AESGGQVADIGIFKSTNLNGEILN
-499 MGDYASGSVSDC
+499 C
-511 KKIGNIHL
+511 KKVGDFHL
-519 HKISITEGV
+519 HEVTIAEGS
-528 LELNQE
+528 LELNADVE
-534 VSLYV
+534 LIIDSK
-539 DRDRREML
+539 RREKIV
-547 MSNHSAT
+547 SNHSAT

-559 ALRKVLGEGVQQ
+559 ALRKVLGESVEQR
-571 KGSLVSEDKLRF
+571 GSLVNEEKLRF
-583 DFSHSSKVTDDQIM
+583 DFSHSNKVTDDQIM

-604 SKIEGAISTRT
+604 LKIEEAIDTKT
-615 EVLPYKE
+615 EVLPYE
-622 ALKTGALA
+622 DALKTGALA
-630 FFGEKYGEKVNVVYI
+630 FFGDKYGEKVRVVYI
-645 GGDFSVEFC
+645 NGDFSVEFC
-654 GGTHVNNTSEIEGFA
+654 GGTHVKNTSEIGGFA
-669 ITKETS
+669 VTNETS
-675 VSSGVRRIEAIT
+675 VSSGVRRIEAIS
-687 GNKYFEEA
+687 GDKYYKES
-695 QNALKTLER
+695 QNALKTLEL

-714 EVADRVDELLEISK
+714 KIADRVDELLESLK
-728 NSKKNNKTKKA
+728 NSKKNNPVVQAKELRDEQC
-739 STLNDVKCKFSGHL
+739 SFSGSS
-753 GKIKIF
+753 GVIKIF

-778 KIVFAICLSI
+778 KIVFAICLSTT
-788 VEDKLIY
+788 EDKLIY

-803 ELSASDII
+803 EAPASEII

-824 RADFAQGGSSQKGN
+824 RADFAQGGSSQKESADEM
-838 VEELVAKLK
+838 VTKLK
-847 ELFKG
+847 GLFKG

>member
-210 SNGKLSPLPV
+210 SNGKLSSLPV

-227 GLERIC
+227 GLERMC

-240 SNFEI
+240 SNFDI
-245 DIFKSLKV
+245 DIFKSLKNLMSKH
-253 TFSEMYKNPND
+253 FSEPND
-264 QSLNVLADHIRAI
+264 QSLNVLADHLRAI
-277 YFLMS
+277 FFLMA
-282 EDILPSNEGRG
+282 ENIMPSNEGRG

-302 ASRHA
+302 AVRHGYKMGSR
-307 EKMDP
+307 DP
-312 ALEFPLAL
+312 FLSQFLTHLEND
-320 HLSRFEFLFKKDFP
+320 FKEDFG
-334 DDFLNFDKIKGN
+334 DDFLKFEKIQKD
-346 LAKEERLFRKTLK
+346 LLTEEQLFFKTLK
-359 VGTKIFEEY
+359 TGIEIFEAS
-368 INKSENKI
+368 INDTDGKQ
-376 LDGSIAFKLH
+376 LDGAIAFKLH
-386 DTYGFPIDL
+386 DTYGFPVDL
-395 TTSMALEK
+395 TMAMAQERGL
-403 EFKVDLK
+403 KVDQK
-410 GFNALMEKQK
+410 GFDKLMKKQRE
-420 GSSKSSSKFKVSDI
+420 GSKSSSMFKVLDI
-434 VFDSKIKNEW
+434 TIDPKINSEFVGYQEQTAKG
-444 NPSWCWGAS
+444 SCV
-453 TPGTCI
+453 
-459 ALFDDDGNGTAS
+459 ALFDEEGNSVTSLSGE
-471 ITDTGFAI
+471 GFAI
-479 FDATPFY
+479 FSKTPFY
-486 AESGGQEGDNGSF
+486 AESGGQVADTGIFKSTNLKGEILN
-499 MGDYASGSVSDC
+499 C
-511 KKIGNIHL
+511 KKVGDFHL
-519 HKISITEGV
+519 HEVTIAEGS
-528 LELNQE
+528 LELNADVE
-534 VSLYV
+534 LIIDSE
-539 DRDRREML
+539 RREKIV
-547 MSNHSAT
+547 SNHSAT

-559 ALRKVLGEGVQQ
+559 ALRKVLGESVEQR
-571 KGSLVSEDKLRF
+571 GSLVNEEKLRF
-583 DFSHSSKVTDDQIM
+583 DFSHSNKVTDDQIM

-604 SKIEGAISTRT
+604 LKIEEAIDTKT
-615 EVLPYKE
+615 EVLPYE
-622 ALKTGALA
+622 DALKTGALA
-630 FFGEKYGEKVNVVYI
+630 FFGDKYGEKVRVVYI
-645 GGDFSVEFC
+645 NGDFSVEFC
-654 GGTHVNNTSEIEGFA
+654 GGTHVKNTSEIGGFA
-669 ITKETS
+669 VTNETS
-675 VSSGVRRIEAIT
+675 VSSGVRRIEAIS
-687 GNKYFEEA
+687 GDKYYKES
-695 QNALKTLER
+695 QNALKTLEL

-714 EVADRVDELLEISK
+714 KIADRVDELLESLK
-728 NSKKNNKTKKA
+728 NSKKNNPVIQATELRDEQC
-739 STLNDVKCKFSGHL
+739 SFSGSS
-753 GKIKIF
+753 GVIKIF

-778 KIVFAICLSI
+778 KIVFAICLSTT
-788 VEDKLIY
+788 EDKLIY

-803 ELSASDII
+803 GAPASEII

-824 RADFAQGGSSQKGN
+824 RADFAQGGSSQKESADEM
-838 VEELVAKLK
+838 VTKLK
-847 ELFKG
+847 GLFKG

>member
-210 SNGKLSPLPV
+210 SNGKLSSLPV

-227 GLERIC
+227 GLERMC

-240 SNFEI
+240 SNFDI
-245 DIFKSLKV
+245 DIFKSLKNLMSKHF
-253 TFSEMYKNPND
+253 TEPND
-264 QSLNVLADHIRAI
+264 QSLNVLADHLRAI
-277 YFLMS
+277 FFLMA
-282 EDILPSNEGRG
+282 ENIMPSNEGRG

-302 ASRHA
+302 AVRHGYKMGSR
-307 EKMDP
+307 DP
-312 ALEFPLAL
+312 FLSQFLTHLEND
-320 HLSRFEFLFKKDFP
+320 FKEDFG
-334 DDFLNFDKIKGN
+334 DDFLKFEKIQKD
-346 LAKEERLFRKTLK
+346 LLTEEQLFFKTLK
-359 VGTKIFEEY
+359 TGIEIFEAS
-368 INKSENKI
+368 INDTDGKQ
-376 LDGSIAFKLH
+376 LDGAIAFKLH
-386 DTYGFPIDL
+386 DTYGFPVDL
-395 TTSMALEK
+395 TMAMAQERGL
-403 EFKVDLK
+403 KVDQK
-410 GFNALMEKQK
+410 GFDKLMKKQRE
-420 GSSKSSSKFKVSDI
+420 GSKSSSMFKVLDI
-434 VFDSKIKNEW
+434 TIDPKINSEFVGYQEQTAKG
-444 NPSWCWGAS
+444 SCV
-453 TPGTCI
+453 
-459 ALFDDDGNGTAS
+459 ALFDEEGNSVTSLSGE
-471 ITDTGFAI
+471 GFAI
-479 FDATPFY
+479 FSKTPFY
-486 AESGGQEGDNGSF
+486 AESGGQVADIGIFKSTNLNGEILN
-499 MGDYASGSVSDC
+499 C
-511 KKIGNIHL
+511 KKVGDFHL
-519 HKISITEGV
+519 HEVTIAEGS
-528 LELNQE
+528 LELNADVE
-534 VSLYV
+534 LIIDSE
-539 DRDRREML
+539 RREKIV
-547 MSNHSAT
+547 SNHSAT

-559 ALRKVLGEGVQQ
+559 ALRKVLGESVEQR
-571 KGSLVSEDKLRF
+571 GSLVNEEKLRF
-583 DFSHSSKVTDDQIM
+583 DFSHSNKVTDDQIM

-604 SKIEGAISTRT
+604 LKIEEAIDTKT
-615 EVLPYKE
+615 EVLPYE
-622 ALKTGALA
+622 DALKTGALA
-630 FFGEKYGEKVNVVYI
+630 FFGDKYGEKVRVVYI
-645 GGDFSVEFC
+645 NGDFSVEFC
-654 GGTHVNNTSEIEGFA
+654 GGTHVKNTSEIGGFA
-669 ITKETS
+669 VTNETS
-675 VSSGVRRIEAIT
+675 VSSGVRRIEAIS
-687 GNKYFEEA
+687 GDKYYKES
-695 QNALKTLER
+695 QNALKTLEL

-714 EVADRVDELLEISK
+714 KIADRVDELLESLK
-728 NSKKNNKTKKA
+728 NSKKNNPVIQAKELRDEQC
-739 STLNDVKCKFSGHL
+739 SFSGSS
-753 GKIKIF
+753 GVIKIF

-778 KIVFAICLSI
+778 KIVFAICLSTT
-788 VEDKLIY
+788 EDKLIY

-803 ELSASDII
+803 EAPASEII
-811 KVVNDAFDGSGGG
+811 KAVNDAFDGSGGG
-824 RADFAQGGSSQKGN
+824 RADFAQGGSSQKES
-838 VEELVAKLK
+838 VDEMVTKLK
-847 ELFKG
+847 GLLKG

>member
-210 SNGKLSPLPV
+210 SNGKLSSLPV

-227 GLERIC
+227 GLERMC

-240 SNFEI
+240 SNFDI
-245 DIFKSLKV
+245 DIFKSLKNLMSKHF
-253 TFSEMYKNPND
+253 TEPND
-264 QSLNVLADHIRAI
+264 QSLNVLADHLRAI
-277 YFLMS
+277 FFLMA
-282 EDILPSNEGRG
+282 ENIMPSNEGRG

-302 ASRHA
+302 AVRHGYKMGSR
-307 EKMDP
+307 DP
-312 ALEFPLAL
+312 FLSQFLTHLEND
-320 HLSRFEFLFKKDFP
+320 FKEDFG
-334 DDFLNFDKIKGN
+334 DDFLKFEKIQKD
-346 LAKEERLFRKTLK
+346 LLTEEQLFFKTLK
-359 VGTKIFEEY
+359 TGIEIFEASIKETDG
-368 INKSENKI
+368 KQ
-376 LDGSIAFKLH
+376 LDGAIAFKLH
-386 DTYGFPIDL
+386 DTYGFPVDL
-395 TTSMALEK
+395 TMAMAQERGL
-403 EFKVDLK
+403 KVDQK
-410 GFNALMEKQK
+410 GFDKLMKKQRE
-420 GSSKSSSKFKVSDI
+420 GSKSSSMFKVLDI
-434 VFDSKIKNEW
+434 TIDPKIKSEFVGYQEQTAKG
-444 NPSWCWGAS
+444 SCV
-453 TPGTCI
+453 
-459 ALFDDDGNGTAS
+459 ALFDEEGNSVTSLSGE
-471 ITDTGFAI
+471 GFAI
-479 FDATPFY
+479 FSKTPFY
-486 AESGGQEGDNGSF
+486 AESGGQVADTGIFKSTNLKGEILN
-499 MGDYASGSVSDC
+499 C
-511 KKIGNIHL
+511 KKVGDFHL
-519 HKISITEGV
+519 HEVTIAEGS
-528 LELNQE
+528 LELNADVE
-534 VSLYV
+534 LIIDSE
-539 DRDRREML
+539 RREKIV
-547 MSNHSAT
+547 SNHSAT

-559 ALRKVLGEGVQQ
+559 ALRKVLGESVEQR
-571 KGSLVSEDKLRF
+571 GSLVNEEKLRF
-583 DFSHSSKVTDDQIM
+583 DFSHSNKVTDDQIM

-604 SKIEGAISTRT
+604 LKIEEAIDTKT
-615 EVLPYKE
+615 EVLPYE
-622 ALKTGALA
+622 DALKTGALA
-630 FFGEKYGEKVNVVYI
+630 FFGDKYGEKVRVVYI
-645 GGDFSVEFC
+645 NGDFSVEFC
-654 GGTHVNNTSEIEGFA
+654 GGTHVKNTSEIGGFA
-669 ITKETS
+669 VTNETS
-675 VSSGVRRIEAIT
+675 VSSGVRRIEAIS
-687 GNKYFEEA
+687 GDKYYKES
-695 QNALKTLER
+695 QNALKTLEL

-714 EVADRVDELLEISK
+714 KIADRVDELLESLK
-728 NSKKNNKTKKA
+728 NSKKNNPVIQAKELRDEQC
-739 STLNDVKCKFSGHL
+739 SFSGSS
-753 GKIKIF
+753 GVIKIF

-778 KIVFAICLSI
+778 KIVFAICLSTT
-788 VEDKLIY
+788 EDKLIY

-803 ELSASDII
+803 EASASEII

-824 RADFAQGGSSQKGN
+824 RADFAQGGSSQKES
-838 VEELVAKLK
+838 VDEMVTKLK
-847 ELFKG
+847 GLFKG